1 MKTCNQVGSIFLKKK
16 SYLSIP
22 LLISALGCISSPL
35 VAREVEIPR
44 INVVDVEEG
53 GASAIPGAIDFISAE
68 EMEMIQPASLQD
80 ALKIVPGVNAR
91 DEEGYGAIPNI
102 GIRGLSPNRSTKVLI
117 LEDGAPIQPSLFLS
131 NASYY
136 SPPVER
142 ISSIEVLKGA
152 TGLRYGPNTIGG
164 VINYQSKTP
173 LKNGTVKGKLGSH
186 GYKLLELEAGASSEQ
201 NSMGGGINLIT
212 SEADGFRNNGYRMN
226 DILVKGGMAIGQN
239 QWLGIKL
246 TRYENEINTS
256 YVGLRPDE
264 FAQTPTKNPAPD
276 DQFLSHRTSFDI
288 NHDLEINSDIKLKTL
303 LYWSQLERNFWRRDV
318 ASKTR
323 QGTSFVECGGT
334 AYCVTG
340 RNRNFDMLG
349 VDSRL
354 FVHYQAFGIK
364 NESEI
369 GVRLHSERMS
379 NKTDR
384 SNAGPRAR
392 TGITTGHDN
401 NDAKAMALYMQNR
414 FLFSDQFAVTPG
426 VRVESYQQTRKN
438 AINGASGEVHN
449 TEIVPGIGATWQP
462 MPELQLYSS
471 VYKGFAPAMVSAA
484 ISGDGVDQQLD
495 AERSMNFEIGLRG
508 KANVW
513 TYEAAVFRMDFSNQI
528 VNQALSAGISK
539 TNGGQSLHQGAEGA
553 LGYAITSAW
562 SLLAN
567 ATYIPVAEFKG
578 GGLGPIGNRIPYTPK
593 LTGNFGLNYSK
604 DGLKSFLNAYH
615 VSSQYADS
623 ANTVAESNDGTKGL
637 IPSYTTVNW
646 SVVYSPRKDLKLFG
660 VVRNLFDKK
669 FISGRSP
676 DGIFPGA
683 ERNFELGLA
692 YQFY

>member
-1 MKTCNQVGSIFLKKK
+1 MKNRLFVS
-16 SYLSIP
+16 
-22 LLISALGCISSPL
+22 LLIGAMGYAHSPL
-35 VAREVEIPR
+35 MAKEIELPS
-44 INVVDVEEG
+44 INVIDRQEG
-53 GASAIPGAIDFISAE
+53 GASSIPGAIDIISPE

-173 LKNGTVKGKLGSH
+173 LKDGIVKGKLGSH
-186 GYKLLELEAGASSEQ
+186 GYRLLELEAGTSSEQ
-201 NSMGGGINLIT
+201 KSMGGGINLIT
-212 SEADGFRNNGYRMN
+212 SEANGFRNNGYRMN
-226 DILVKGGMAIGQN
+226 DILVKGGMAIGQS
-239 QWLGIKL
+239 QWLGLKL

-264 FAQTPTKNPAPD
+264 FIHTPTKNPAPD
-276 DQFLSHRTSFDI
+276 DQFLSNRTSFDI
-288 NHDLEINSDIKLKTL
+288 NHELEIDTSTKLKTL
-303 LYWSQLERNFWRRDV
+303 MYWSQLERNFWRRDV

-323 QGTSFVECGGT
+323 QGTSFVDCGGT

-349 VDSRL
+349 IDSRL
-354 FVHYQAFGIK
+354 FTNYQAFGIQ

-369 GVRLHSERMS
+369 GVRLHSETMS
-379 NKTDR
+379 NKTER

-392 TGITTGHDN
+392 TGVITGNEN
-401 NDAKAMALYMQNR
+401 NDAKAVALYLQNR
-414 FLFSDQFAVTPG
+414 FLFTDQFAVTPG
-426 VRVESYQQTRKN
+426 VRVESYRQNRKN
-438 AINGASGEVHN
+438 EMNGVQGQANN
-449 TEIVPGIGATWQP
+449 TELVPGIGATWQLA
-462 MPELQLYSS
+462 PELQLYSS
-471 VYKGFAPAMVSAA
+471 FYKGFAPAMISAA
-484 ISGDGVDQQLD
+484 ISGDGVDQKLD
-495 AERSMNFEIGLRG
+495 AERSMNIEFGFRG
-508 KANVW
+508 QAQKW
-513 TYEAAVFRMDFSNQI
+513 TYEGAAFRMDFSNQI
-528 VNQALSAGISK
+528 VNQALSGGISK

-562 SLLAN
+562 SVLAN

-578 GGLGPIGNRIPYTPK
+578 GTLGPIGNRIPYTPK
-593 LTGNFGLNYSK
+593 LTGNLGLNYSK

-623 ANTVAESNDGTKGL
+623 ANTVQESNDGTKGL
-637 IPSYTTVNW
+637 IPSFTTLNW
-646 SVVYSPRKDLKLFG
+646 SIVYSPQKDLKLFG

>member
-1 MKTCNQVGSIFLKKK
+1 MKNRLFVS
-16 SYLSIP
+16 
-22 LLISALGCISSPL
+22 LLIGAMGYAHSPL
-35 VAREVEIPR
+35 MAKEIELPS
-44 INVVDVEEG
+44 INVIDRQEG
-53 GASAIPGAIDFISAE
+53 GASSIPGAIDIISPE

-80 ALKIVPGVNAR
+80 ALKTVPGVNAR

-173 LKNGTVKGKLGSH
+173 LKDGIVKGKLGSH
-186 GYKLLELEAGASSEQ
+186 GYRLLELEAGTSSEQ
-201 NSMGGGINLIT
+201 KSMGGGINLIT
-212 SEADGFRNNGYRMN
+212 SEANGFRNNGYRMN
-226 DILVKGGMAIGQN
+226 DILVKGGMAIGQS
-239 QWLGIKL
+239 QWLGLKL

-264 FAQTPTKNPAPD
+264 FIHTPTKNPAPD
-276 DQFLSHRTSFDI
+276 DQFLSNRTSFDI
-288 NHDLEINSDIKLKTL
+288 NHELEIDTSTKLKTL
-303 LYWSQLERNFWRRDV
+303 MYWSQLERNFWRRDV

-323 QGTSFVECGGT
+323 QGTSFVDCGGT

-349 VDSRL
+349 IDSRL
-354 FVHYQAFGIK
+354 FTNYQAFGIQ

-369 GVRLHSERMS
+369 GIRLHSETMS
-379 NKTDR
+379 NKTER

-392 TGITTGHDN
+392 TGVITGNEN
-401 NDAKAMALYMQNR
+401 NDAKAVALYLQNR
-414 FLFSDQFAVTPG
+414 FLFTDQFAVTPG
-426 VRVESYQQTRKN
+426 VRVESYRQNRKN
-438 AINGASGEVHN
+438 EMNGVQGQANN
-449 TEIVPGIGATWQP
+449 TELVPGIGATWQLA
-462 MPELQLYSS
+462 PELQLYSS
-471 VYKGFAPAMVSAA
+471 VYKGFAPAMISAA
-484 ISGDGVDQQLD
+484 ISGDGVDQKLD
-495 AERSMNFEIGLRG
+495 AERSMNIEFGFRG
-508 KANVW
+508 QAQKW
-513 TYEAAVFRMDFSNQI
+513 TYEGAAFRMDFSNQI
-528 VNQALSAGISK
+528 VNQALSGGISK

-562 SLLAN
+562 SVLAN

-578 GGLGPIGNRIPYTPK
+578 GTLGPIGNRIPYTPK
-593 LTGNFGLNYSK
+593 LTGNLGLNYSK

-623 ANTVAESNDGTKGL
+623 VNTVEESNDGTKGL
-637 IPSYTTVNW
+637 IPSFTTLNW
-646 SVVYSPRKDLKLFG
+646 SVVYSPKRDIKLFG

-683 ERNFELGLA
+683 ERNFEIGLA

>member
-1 MKTCNQVGSIFLKKK
+1 MKNRLFVS
-16 SYLSIP
+16 
-22 LLISALGCISSPL
+22 LLIGAMGYAHSPL
-35 VAREVEIPR
+35 MAKEIELPS
-44 INVVDVEEG
+44 INVIDRQEG
-53 GASAIPGAIDFISAE
+53 GASSIPGAIDIISPE

-80 ALKIVPGVNAR
+80 ALKTVPGVNAR

-173 LKNGTVKGKLGSH
+173 LKDGIVKGKLGSH
-186 GYKLLELEAGASSEQ
+186 GYRLLELEAGTSSEQ
-201 NSMGGGINLIT
+201 KSMGGGINLIT
-212 SEADGFRNNGYRMN
+212 SEANGFRNNGYRMN
-226 DILVKGGMAIGQN
+226 DILVKGGMAIGQS
-239 QWLGIKL
+239 QWLGLKL

-264 FAQTPTKNPAPD
+264 FIHTPTKNPAPD
-276 DQFLSHRTSFDI
+276 DQFLSNRTSFDI
-288 NHDLEINSDIKLKTL
+288 NHELEIDTSTKLKTL
-303 LYWSQLERNFWRRDV
+303 MYWSQLERNFWRRDV

-323 QGTSFVECGGT
+323 QGTSFVDCGGT

-349 VDSRL
+349 IDSRL
-354 FVHYQAFGIK
+354 FTNYQAFGIQ

-369 GVRLHSERMS
+369 GVRLHSETMS
-379 NKTDR
+379 NKTER

-392 TGITTGHDN
+392 TGVITGNEN
-401 NDAKAMALYMQNR
+401 NDAKAVALYLQNR
-414 FLFSDQFAVTPG
+414 FLFTDQFAVTPG
-426 VRVESYQQTRKN
+426 VRVESYRQNRKN
-438 AINGASGEVHN
+438 EMNGVQGQANN
-449 TEIVPGIGATWQP
+449 TELVPGIGATWQLA
-462 MPELQLYSS
+462 PELQLYSS
-471 VYKGFAPAMVSAA
+471 VYKGFAPAMISAA
-484 ISGDGVDQQLD
+484 ISGDGVDQKLD
-495 AERSMNFEIGLRG
+495 AERSMNIEFGFRG
-508 KANVW
+508 QAQKW
-513 TYEAAVFRMDFSNQI
+513 TYEGAAFRMDFSNQI
-528 VNQALSAGISK
+528 VNQALSGGISK

-562 SLLAN
+562 SVLAN

-578 GGLGPIGNRIPYTPK
+578 GALGPIGNRIPYTPK
-593 LTGNFGLNYSK
+593 LTGNLGLNYSK

-623 ANTVAESNDGTKGL
+623 ANTVEETNDGTKGL
-637 IPSYTTVNW
+637 IPSFTTLNW
-646 SVVYSPRKDLKLFG
+646 SVVYSPQKHLKLFG

>member
-1 MKTCNQVGSIFLKKK
+1 MKNRLFVS
-16 SYLSIP
+16 
-22 LLISALGCISSPL
+22 LLIGAMGYAHSPL
-35 VAREVEIPR
+35 MAKEIELPS
-44 INVVDVEEG
+44 INVIDRQEG
-53 GASAIPGAIDFISAE
+53 EASSIPGAIDIISPE

-173 LKNGTVKGKLGSH
+173 LKDGIVKGKLGSH
-186 GYKLLELEAGASSEQ
+186 GYRLLELEAGTSSEQ
-201 NSMGGGINLIT
+201 KSMGGGINLIT
-212 SEADGFRNNGYRMN
+212 SEANGFRNNGYRMN
-226 DILVKGGMAIGQN
+226 DILVKGGMAIGQS
-239 QWLGIKL
+239 QWLGLKL

-264 FAQTPTKNPAPD
+264 FIHTPTKNPAPD
-276 DQFLSHRTSFDI
+276 DQFLSNRTSFDI
-288 NHDLEINSDIKLKTL
+288 NHELEIDTSTKLKTL
-303 LYWSQLERNFWRRDV
+303 MYWSQLERNFWRRDV

-323 QGTSFVECGGT
+323 QGTSFVDCGGT

-349 VDSRL
+349 IDSRL
-354 FVHYQAFGIK
+354 FTNYQAFGIQ

-369 GVRLHSERMS
+369 GIRLHSETMS
-379 NKTDR
+379 NKTER

-392 TGITTGHDN
+392 TGVITGNEN
-401 NDAKAMALYMQNR
+401 NDAKAVALYLQNR
-414 FLFSDQFAVTPG
+414 FLFTDQFAVTPG
-426 VRVESYQQTRKN
+426 VRVESYRQNRKN
-438 AINGASGEVHN
+438 EMNGVQGQANN
-449 TEIVPGIGATWQP
+449 TELVPGIGATWQLA
-462 MPELQLYSS
+462 PELQLYSS
-471 VYKGFAPAMVSAA
+471 VYKGFAPAMISAA
-484 ISGDGVDQQLD
+484 ISGDGVDQKLD
-495 AERSMNFEIGLRG
+495 AERSMNIEFGFRG
-508 KANVW
+508 QAQKW
-513 TYEAAVFRMDFSNQI
+513 TYEGAAFRMDFSNQI
-528 VNQALSAGISK
+528 VNQALSGGISK

-562 SLLAN
+562 SVLAN

-578 GGLGPIGNRIPYTPK
+578 GTLGPIGNRIPYTPK
-593 LTGNFGLNYSK
+593 LTGNLGLNYSK

-623 ANTVAESNDGTKGL
+623 VNTVEESNDGTKGI
-637 IPSYTTVNW
+637 IPAFTTLNW
-646 SVVYSPRKDLKLFG
+646 SIVYSPQKDLKLFG

>member
-1 MKTCNQVGSIFLKKK
+1 MKNRLFVT
-16 SYLSIP
+16 
-22 LLISALGCISSPL
+22 LLIGAMGYAHSPL
-35 VAREVEIPR
+35 MAKEIELPS
-44 INVVDVEEG
+44 INVIDRQEG
-53 GASAIPGAIDFISAE
+53 EASSIPGAIDIISPE

-173 LKNGTVKGKLGSH
+173 LKDGIVKGKLGSH
-186 GYKLLELEAGASSEQ
+186 GYRLLELEAGTSSEQ
-201 NSMGGGINLIT
+201 KSMGGGINLIT
-212 SEADGFRNNGYRMN
+212 SEANGFRNNGYRMN
-226 DILVKGGMAIGQN
+226 DILVKGGMAIGQS
-239 QWLGIKL
+239 QWLGLKL

-264 FAQTPTKNPAPD
+264 FIHTPTKNPAPD
-276 DQFLSHRTSFDI
+276 DQFLSNRTSFDI
-288 NHDLEINSDIKLKTL
+288 NHELEIDTSTKLKTL
-303 LYWSQLERNFWRRDV
+303 MYWSQLERNFWRRDV

-323 QGTSFVECGGT
+323 QGTSFVDCGGT

-349 VDSRL
+349 IDSRL
-354 FVHYQAFGIK
+354 FTNYQAFGIQ

-369 GVRLHSERMS
+369 GVRLHSETMS
-379 NKTDR
+379 NKTER

-392 TGITTGHDN
+392 TGVITGNEN
-401 NDAKAMALYMQNR
+401 NDAKAVALYLQNR
-414 FLFSDQFAVTPG
+414 FLFTDQFAVTPG
-426 VRVESYQQTRKN
+426 VRVESYRQNRKN
-438 AINGASGEVHN
+438 EMNGVQGQANN
-449 TEIVPGIGATWQP
+449 TELVPGIGATWQLA
-462 MPELQLYSS
+462 PELQLYSS
-471 VYKGFAPAMVSAA
+471 FYKGFAPAMISAA
-484 ISGDGVDQQLD
+484 ISGDGVDQKLD
-495 AERSMNFEIGLRG
+495 AERSMNIEFGFRG
-508 KANVW
+508 QAQKW
-513 TYEAAVFRMDFSNQI
+513 TYEGAAFRMDFSNQI
-528 VNQALSAGISK
+528 VNQALSGGISK

-562 SLLAN
+562 SVLAN

-578 GGLGPIGNRIPYTPK
+578 GALGPIGNRIPYTPK
-593 LTGNFGLNYSK
+593 LTGNLGLNYSK

-623 ANTVAESNDGTKGL
+623 VNTVEESNDGTKGL
-637 IPSYTTVNW
+637 IPSFTTLNW
-646 SVVYSPRKDLKLFG
+646 SFVYSPKRDIKLFG

>member
-1 MKTCNQVGSIFLKKK
+1 MKNRLFVS
-16 SYLSIP
+16 
-22 LLISALGCISSPL
+22 LLIGAMGYAHSPL
-35 VAREVEIPR
+35 MAKEIELPS
-44 INVVDVEEG
+44 INVIDRQEG
-53 GASAIPGAIDFISAE
+53 GASSIPGAIDIISPE

-173 LKNGTVKGKLGSH
+173 LKDGIVKGKLGSH
-186 GYKLLELEAGASSEQ
+186 GYRLLELEAGTSSEQ
-201 NSMGGGINLIT
+201 KSMGGGINLIT
-212 SEADGFRNNGYRMN
+212 SEANGFRNNGYRMN
-226 DILVKGGMAIGQN
+226 DFLVKGGMAIGQS
-239 QWLGIKL
+239 QWLGLKL

-264 FAQTPTKNPAPD
+264 FIHTPTKNPAPD
-276 DQFLSHRTSFDI
+276 DQFLSNRTSFDI
-288 NHDLEINSDIKLKTL
+288 NHELEIDTSTKLKTL
-303 LYWSQLERNFWRRDV
+303 MYWSQLEGNFWRRDV

-323 QGTSFVECGGT
+323 QGTSFVDCGGT

-349 VDSRL
+349 IDSRL
-354 FVHYQAFGIK
+354 FTNYQAFGIQ

-369 GVRLHSERMS
+369 GVRLHSETMS
-379 NKTDR
+379 NKTER

-392 TGITTGHDN
+392 TGVITGNEN
-401 NDAKAMALYMQNR
+401 NDAKAVALYLQNR
-414 FLFSDQFAVTPG
+414 FLFTDQFAVTPG
-426 VRVESYQQTRKN
+426 VRVESYRQNRKN
-438 AINGASGEVHN
+438 EMNGVQGQANN
-449 TEIVPGIGATWQP
+449 TELVPGIGATWQLA
-462 MPELQLYSS
+462 PELQLYSS
-471 VYKGFAPAMVSAA
+471 FYKGFAPAMISAA
-484 ISGDGVDQQLD
+484 ISRDGVDQKLD
-495 AERSMNFEIGLRG
+495 AERSMNIEFGFRG
-508 KANVW
+508 QAQKW
-513 TYEAAVFRMDFSNQI
+513 TYEGAAFRMDFSNQI
-528 VNQALSAGISK
+528 VNQALSGGISK

-562 SLLAN
+562 SVLAN

-578 GGLGPIGNRIPYTPK
+578 GTLGPIGNRIPYTPK
-593 LTGNFGLNYSK
+593 LTGNLGLNYSK

-623 ANTVAESNDGTKGL
+623 VNTVEESNDGTKGL
-637 IPSYTTVNW
+637 IPAFTTLNW
-646 SVVYSPRKDLKLFG
+646 SVVYSPQKHLKLFG
-660 VVRNLFDKK
+660 IVRNLFDKK

-683 ERNFELGLA
+683 ERNFEIGLA

>member
-1 MKTCNQVGSIFLKKK
+1 MKNRLFVS
-16 SYLSIP
+16 
-22 LLISALGCISSPL
+22 LLIGAMGYAHSPL
-35 VAREVEIPR
+35 MAKEIELPS
-44 INVVDVEEG
+44 INVIDRQEG
-53 GASAIPGAIDFISAE
+53 EASSIPGAIDIISPE

-80 ALKIVPGVNAR
+80 ALKTVPGVNAR

-173 LKNGTVKGKLGSH
+173 LKDGIVKGKLGSH
-186 GYKLLELEAGASSEQ
+186 GYRLLELEAGTSSEQ
-201 NSMGGGINLIT
+201 KSMGGGINLIT
-212 SEADGFRNNGYRMN
+212 SEANGFRNNGYRMN
-226 DILVKGGMAIGQN
+226 DILVKGGMAIGQS
-239 QWLGIKL
+239 QWLGLKL

-264 FAQTPTKNPAPD
+264 FIHTPTKNPAPD
-276 DQFLSHRTSFDI
+276 DQFLSNRTSFDI
-288 NHDLEINSDIKLKTL
+288 NHELEIDTSTKLKTL
-303 LYWSQLERNFWRRDV
+303 MYWSQLERNFWRRDV

-323 QGTSFVECGGT
+323 QGTSFVDCGGA

-349 VDSRL
+349 IDSRL
-354 FVHYQAFGIK
+354 FTNYQAFGIQ

-369 GVRLHSERMS
+369 GVRLHSETMS
-379 NKTDR
+379 NKTER

-392 TGITTGHDN
+392 TGVITGNEN
-401 NDAKAMALYMQNR
+401 NDAKAVALYLQNR
-414 FLFSDQFAVTPG
+414 FLFTDQFAVTPG
-426 VRVESYQQTRKN
+426 VRVESYRQNRKN
-438 AINGASGEVHN
+438 EMNGVQGQANN
-449 TEIVPGIGATWQP
+449 TELVPGIGATWQLA
-462 MPELQLYSS
+462 PELQLYSS
-471 VYKGFAPAMVSAA
+471 VYKGFAPAMISAA
-484 ISGDGVDQQLD
+484 ISGDGVDQKLD
-495 AERSMNFEIGLRG
+495 AERSMNIEFGFRG
-508 KANVW
+508 QAQKW
-513 TYEAAVFRMDFSNQI
+513 TYEGAAFRMDFSNQI
-528 VNQALSAGISK
+528 VNQALSGGISK

-562 SLLAN
+562 SVLAN

-578 GGLGPIGNRIPYTPK
+578 GALGPIGNRIPYTPK
-593 LTGNFGLNYSK
+593 LTGNLGLNYSK

-623 ANTVAESNDGTKGL
+623 VNTVEESNDGTKGL
-637 IPSYTTVNW
+637 IPAFTTLNW
-646 SVVYSPRKDLKLFG
+646 SVVYSPQKHLKLFG

-683 ERNFELGLA
+683 ERNFEIGLA

>member
-1 MKTCNQVGSIFLKKK
+1 MKNRLFVS
-16 SYLSIP
+16 
-22 LLISALGCISSPL
+22 LLIGAMGYAHSPL
-35 VAREVEIPR
+35 MAKEIELPS
-44 INVVDVEEG
+44 INVIDRQEG
-53 GASAIPGAIDFISAE
+53 GASSIPGAIDIISPE

-80 ALKIVPGVNAR
+80 ALKTVPGVNAR

-173 LKNGTVKGKLGSH
+173 LKDGIVKGKLGSH
-186 GYKLLELEAGASSEQ
+186 GYRLLELEAGTSSEQ
-201 NSMGGGINLIT
+201 KSMGGGINLIT
-212 SEADGFRNNGYRMN
+212 SEANGFRNNGYRMN
-226 DILVKGGMAIGQN
+226 DILVKGGMAIGQS
-239 QWLGIKL
+239 QWLGLKL

-264 FAQTPTKNPAPD
+264 FIHTPTKNPAPD
-276 DQFLSHRTSFDI
+276 DQFLSNRTSFDI
-288 NHDLEINSDIKLKTL
+288 NHELEIDTSTKLKTL
-303 LYWSQLERNFWRRDV
+303 MYWSQLERNFWRRDV

-323 QGTSFVECGGT
+323 QGTSFVDCGGT

-349 VDSRL
+349 IDSRL
-354 FVHYQAFGIK
+354 FTNYQAFGIQ

-369 GVRLHSERMS
+369 GVRLHSETMS
-379 NKTDR
+379 NKTER

-392 TGITTGHDN
+392 TGVITGNEN
-401 NDAKAMALYMQNR
+401 NDAKAVALYLQNR
-414 FLFSDQFAVTPG
+414 FLFTDQFAVTPG
-426 VRVESYQQTRKN
+426 VRVESYRQNRKN
-438 AINGASGEVHN
+438 EMNGVQGQANN
-449 TEIVPGIGATWQP
+449 TELVPGIGATWQLA
-462 MPELQLYSS
+462 PELQLYSS
-471 VYKGFAPAMVSAA
+471 VYKGFAPAMISAA
-484 ISGDGVDQQLD
+484 ISGDGVDQKLD
-495 AERSMNFEIGLRG
+495 AERSMNIEFGFRG
-508 KANVW
+508 QAQKW
-513 TYEAAVFRMDFSNQI
+513 TYEGAAFRMDFSNQI
-528 VNQALSAGISK
+528 VNQALSGGISK

-562 SLLAN
+562 SVLAN

-578 GGLGPIGNRIPYTPK
+578 GALGPIGNRIPYTPK
-593 LTGNFGLNYSK
+593 LTGNLGLNYSK

-623 ANTVAESNDGTKGL
+623 ANTVQESNDGTKGL
-637 IPSYTTVNW
+637 IPSFTTLNW
-646 SVVYSPRKDLKLFG
+646 SVVYSPQKHLKLFG

-683 ERNFELGLA
+683 ERNFEIGLA

>member
-1 MKTCNQVGSIFLKKK
+1 MKNRLFVS
-16 SYLSIP
+16 
-22 LLISALGCISSPL
+22 LLISAMGYAHSPL
-35 VAREVEIPR
+35 MAKEIELPS
-44 INVVDVEEG
+44 INVIDRQEG
-53 GASAIPGAIDFISAE
+53 GASSIPGAIDIISPE

-80 ALKIVPGVNAR
+80 ALKTVPGVNAR

-173 LKNGTVKGKLGSH
+173 LKDGIVKGKLGSH
-186 GYKLLELEAGASSEQ
+186 GYRLLELEAGTSSEQ
-201 NSMGGGINLIT
+201 KSMGGGINLIT
-212 SEADGFRNNGYRMN
+212 SEANGFRNNGYRMN
-226 DILVKGGMAIGQN
+226 DILVKGGMAIGQS
-239 QWLGIKL
+239 QWLGLKL

-264 FAQTPTKNPAPD
+264 FIHTPTKNPAPD
-276 DQFLSHRTSFDI
+276 DQFLSNRTSFDI
-288 NHDLEINSDIKLKTL
+288 NHELEIDTSTKLKTL
-303 LYWSQLERNFWRRDV
+303 MYWSQLERNFWRRDV

-323 QGTSFVECGGT
+323 QGTSFVDCGGT

-349 VDSRL
+349 IDSRL
-354 FVHYQAFGIK
+354 FTNYQAFGIQ

-369 GVRLHSERMS
+369 GVRLHSETMS
-379 NKTDR
+379 NKTER

-392 TGITTGHDN
+392 TGVITGNEN
-401 NDAKAMALYMQNR
+401 NDAKAVALYLQNR
-414 FLFSDQFAVTPG
+414 FSFTDQFAVTPG
-426 VRVESYQQTRKN
+426 VRVESYRQNRKN
-438 AINGASGEVHN
+438 EMNGVQGQANN
-449 TEIVPGIGATWQP
+449 TELVPGIGAIWQLA
-462 MPELQLYSS
+462 PELQLYSS
-471 VYKGFAPAMVSAA
+471 VYKGFAPAMISAA
-484 ISGDGVDQQLD
+484 ISGDGVDQKLD
-495 AERSMNFEIGLRG
+495 AERSMNIEFGFRG
-508 KANVW
+508 QAQKW
-513 TYEAAVFRMDFSNQI
+513 TYEGAAFRMDFSNQI
-528 VNQALSAGISK
+528 VNQALSGGISK

-562 SLLAN
+562 SVLAN

-578 GGLGPIGNRIPYTPK
+578 GALGPIGNRIPYTPK
-593 LTGNFGLNYSK
+593 LTGNLGLNYSK

-623 ANTVAESNDGTKGL
+623 ANTVEESNDGTKGL
-637 IPSYTTVNW
+637 IPSFTTLN
-646 SVVYSPRKDLKLFG
+646 
-660 VVRNLFDKK
+660 
-669 FISGRSP
+669 
-676 DGIFPGA
+676 
-683 ERNFELGLA
+683 
-692 YQFY
+692 

>member
-1 MKTCNQVGSIFLKKK
+1 MKNRLFVS
-16 SYLSIP
+16 
-22 LLISALGCISSPL
+22 LLIGAMGYAHSPL
-35 VAREVEIPR
+35 MAKEIELPS
-44 INVVDVEEG
+44 INVIDRQEG
-53 GASAIPGAIDFISAE
+53 GASSIPGAIDIISPE

-80 ALKIVPGVNAR
+80 ALKTVPGVNAR

-173 LKNGTVKGKLGSH
+173 LKDGIVKGKLGSH
-186 GYKLLELEAGASSEQ
+186 GYRLLELEAGTSSEQ
-201 NSMGGGINLIT
+201 KSMGGGINLIT
-212 SEADGFRNNGYRMN
+212 SEANGFRNNGYRMN
-226 DILVKGGMAIGQN
+226 DVLVKGGMAIGQS
-239 QWLGIKL
+239 QWLGLKL

-264 FAQTPTKNPAPD
+264 FIHTPTKNPAPD
-276 DQFLSHRTSFDI
+276 DQFLSNRTSFDI
-288 NHDLEINSDIKLKTL
+288 NHELEIDTSTKLKTL
-303 LYWSQLERNFWRRDV
+303 MYWSQLERNFWRRDV

-323 QGTSFVECGGT
+323 QGTSFVDCGGT

-349 VDSRL
+349 IDSRL
-354 FVHYQAFGIK
+354 FTNYQAFGIQ

-369 GVRLHSERMS
+369 GVRLHSETMS
-379 NKTDR
+379 NKTER

-392 TGITTGHDN
+392 TGVITGNEN
-401 NDAKAMALYMQNR
+401 NDAKAVALYLQNR
-414 FLFSDQFAVTPG
+414 FLFTDQFAVTPG
-426 VRVESYQQTRKN
+426 VRVESYRQNRKN
-438 AINGASGEVHN
+438 EMNGVQGQANN
-449 TEIVPGIGATWQP
+449 TELVPGIGATWQLA
-462 MPELQLYSS
+462 PELQLYSS
-471 VYKGFAPAMVSAA
+471 VYKGFAPAMISAA
-484 ISGDGVDQQLD
+484 ISGDGVDQKLD
-495 AERSMNFEIGLRG
+495 AERSMNIEFGFRG
-508 KANVW
+508 QAQKW
-513 TYEAAVFRMDFSNQI
+513 TYEGAAFRMDFSNQI
-528 VNQALSAGISK
+528 VNQALSGGISK

-562 SLLAN
+562 SVLAN

-578 GGLGPIGNRIPYTPK
+578 GALGPIGNRIPYTPK
-593 LTGNFGLNYSK
+593 LTGNLGLNYSK

-623 ANTVAESNDGTKGL
+623 ANTVEESNDGTKGL
-637 IPSYTTVNW
+637 IPSFTTLNW
-646 SVVYSPRKDLKLFG
+646 SIVYSPQKDLKLFG

>member
-1 MKTCNQVGSIFLKKK
+1 MKNRLFVS
-16 SYLSIP
+16 
-22 LLISALGCISSPL
+22 LLIGAMGYAHSPL
-35 VAREVEIPR
+35 MAKEIELPS
-44 INVVDVEEG
+44 INVIDRQEG
-53 GASAIPGAIDFISAE
+53 GASSIPGAIDIISPE

-80 ALKIVPGVNAR
+80 ALKTVPGVNAR

-173 LKNGTVKGKLGSH
+173 LKDGIVKGKLGSH
-186 GYKLLELEAGASSEQ
+186 GYRLLELEAGTSSEQ
-201 NSMGGGINLIT
+201 KSMGGGINLIT
-212 SEADGFRNNGYRMN
+212 SEANGFRNNGYRMN
-226 DILVKGGMAIGQN
+226 DILVKGGMAIGQS
-239 QWLGIKL
+239 QWLGLKL

-264 FAQTPTKNPAPD
+264 FIHTPTKNPAPD
-276 DQFLSHRTSFDI
+276 DQFLSNRTSFDI
-288 NHDLEINSDIKLKTL
+288 NHELEIDTSTKLKTL
-303 LYWSQLERNFWRRDV
+303 MYWSQLERNFWRRDV

-323 QGTSFVECGGT
+323 QGTSFVDCGGT

-349 VDSRL
+349 IDSRL
-354 FVHYQAFGIK
+354 FTNYQAFGIQ

-369 GVRLHSERMS
+369 GVRLHSETMS
-379 NKTDR
+379 NKTER

-392 TGITTGHDN
+392 TGVITGNEN
-401 NDAKAMALYMQNR
+401 NDAKAVALYLQNR
-414 FLFSDQFAVTPG
+414 FLFTDQFAVTPG
-426 VRVESYQQTRKN
+426 VRVESYRQNRKN
-438 AINGASGEVHN
+438 EMNGVQGQANN
-449 TEIVPGIGATWQP
+449 TELVPGIGATWQLA
-462 MPELQLYSS
+462 PELQLYSS
-471 VYKGFAPAMVSAA
+471 VYKGFAPAMISAA
-484 ISGDGVDQQLD
+484 ISGDGVDQKLD
-495 AERSMNFEIGLRG
+495 AERSMNIEFGFRG
-508 KANVW
+508 QAQKW
-513 TYEAAVFRMDFSNQI
+513 TYEGAAFRMDFSNQI
-528 VNQALSAGISK
+528 VNQALSGGISK

-562 SLLAN
+562 SVLAN

-578 GGLGPIGNRIPYTPK
+578 GTLGPIGNRIPYTPK
-593 LTGNFGLNYSK
+593 LTGNLGLNYSK

-623 ANTVAESNDGTKGL
+623 ANTVQESNDGTKGL
-637 IPSYTTVNW
+637 IPSFTTLNW
-646 SVVYSPRKDLKLFG
+646 SVVYSPQKHLKLFG

-683 ERNFELGLA
+683 ERNFEIGLA

>member
-1 MKTCNQVGSIFLKKK
+1 MKNRLFVS
-16 SYLSIP
+16 
-22 LLISALGCISSPL
+22 LLIGAMGYAHSPL
-35 VAREVEIPR
+35 MAKEIELPS
-44 INVVDVEEG
+44 INVIDRQEG
-53 GASAIPGAIDFISAE
+53 GASSIPGAIDIISPE

-173 LKNGTVKGKLGSH
+173 LKDGIVKGKLGSH
-186 GYKLLELEAGASSEQ
+186 GYRLLELEAGTSSEQ
-201 NSMGGGINLIT
+201 KSMGGGINLIT
-212 SEADGFRNNGYRMN
+212 SEANGFRNNGYRMN
-226 DILVKGGMAIGQN
+226 DILVKGGMAIGQS
-239 QWLGIKL
+239 QWLGLKL

-264 FAQTPTKNPAPD
+264 FIHTPTKNPAPD
-276 DQFLSHRTSFDI
+276 DQFLSNRTSFDI
-288 NHDLEINSDIKLKTL
+288 NHELEIDTSTKLKTL
-303 LYWSQLERNFWRRDV
+303 MYWSQLERNFWRRDV

-323 QGTSFVECGGT
+323 QGTSFVDCGGT

-349 VDSRL
+349 IDSRL
-354 FVHYQAFGIK
+354 FTNYQAFGIQ

-369 GVRLHSERMS
+369 GIRLHSETMS
-379 NKTDR
+379 NKTER

-392 TGITTGHDN
+392 TGVITGNEN
-401 NDAKAMALYMQNR
+401 NDAKAVALYLQNR
-414 FLFSDQFAVTPG
+414 FLFTDQFAVTPG
-426 VRVESYQQTRKN
+426 VRVESYRQNRKN
-438 AINGASGEVHN
+438 EMNGVQGQANN
-449 TEIVPGIGATWQP
+449 TELVPGIGATWQLA
-462 MPELQLYSS
+462 PELQLYSS
-471 VYKGFAPAMVSAA
+471 FYKGFAPAMISAA
-484 ISGDGVDQQLD
+484 ISGDGVDQKLD
-495 AERSMNFEIGLRG
+495 AERSMNIEFGFRG
-508 KANVW
+508 QAQKW
-513 TYEAAVFRMDFSNQI
+513 TYEGAAFRMDFSNQI
-528 VNQALSAGISK
+528 VNQALSGGISK

-562 SLLAN
+562 SVLAN

-578 GGLGPIGNRIPYTPK
+578 GTLGPIGNRIPYTPK
-593 LTGNFGLNYSK
+593 LTGNLGLNYSK

-623 ANTVAESNDGTKGL
+623 VNTVEESNDGTKGL
-637 IPSYTTVNW
+637 IPAFTTLNW
-646 SVVYSPRKDLKLFG
+646 SVVYSPQKHLKLFG
-660 VVRNLFDKK
+660 IVRNLFDKK

>member
-1 MKTCNQVGSIFLKKK
+1 MKNRLFVS
-16 SYLSIP
+16 
-22 LLISALGCISSPL
+22 LLIGAMGYAHSPL
-35 VAREVEIPR
+35 MAKEIELPS
-44 INVVDVEEG
+44 INVIDRQEG
-53 GASAIPGAIDFISAE
+53 GASSIPGAIDIISPE

-80 ALKIVPGVNAR
+80 ALKTVPGVNAR

-173 LKNGTVKGKLGSH
+173 LKDGIVKGKLGSH
-186 GYKLLELEAGASSEQ
+186 GYRLLELEAGTSSEQ
-201 NSMGGGINLIT
+201 KSMGGGINLIT
-212 SEADGFRNNGYRMN
+212 SEANGFRNNGYRMN
-226 DILVKGGMAIGQN
+226 DILVKGGMAIGQS
-239 QWLGIKL
+239 QWLGLKL

-264 FAQTPTKNPAPD
+264 FIHTPTKNPAPD
-276 DQFLSHRTSFDI
+276 DQFLSNRTSFDI
-288 NHDLEINSDIKLKTL
+288 NHELEIDTSTKLKTL
-303 LYWSQLERNFWRRDV
+303 MYWSQLERNFWRRDV

-323 QGTSFVECGGT
+323 QGTSFVDCGGT

-349 VDSRL
+349 IDSRL
-354 FVHYQAFGIK
+354 FTNYQAFGIQ

-369 GVRLHSERMS
+369 GVRLHSETMS
-379 NKTDR
+379 NKTER

-392 TGITTGHDN
+392 TGVITGNEN
-401 NDAKAMALYMQNR
+401 NDAKAVALYLQNR
-414 FLFSDQFAVTPG
+414 FLFTDQFAVTPG
-426 VRVESYQQTRKN
+426 VRVESYRQNRKN
-438 AINGASGEVHN
+438 EMNGVQGQANN
-449 TEIVPGIGATWQP
+449 TELVPGIGATWQLA
-462 MPELQLYSS
+462 PELQLYSS
-471 VYKGFAPAMVSAA
+471 FYKGFAPAMISAA
-484 ISGDGVDQQLD
+484 ISGDGVDQKLD
-495 AERSMNFEIGLRG
+495 AERSMNIEFGFRG
-508 KANVW
+508 QAQKW
-513 TYEAAVFRMDFSNQI
+513 TYEGAAFRMDFSNQI
-528 VNQALSAGISK
+528 VNQALSGGISK

-562 SLLAN
+562 SVLAN

-578 GGLGPIGNRIPYTPK
+578 GALGPIGNRIPYTPK
-593 LTGNFGLNYSK
+593 LTGNLGLNYSK

-623 ANTVAESNDGTKGL
+623 VNTVEESNDGTKGL
-637 IPSYTTVNW
+637 IPAFTTLNW
-646 SVVYSPRKDLKLFG
+646 SVVYSPQKHLKLFG

-683 ERNFELGLA
+683 ERNFEIGLA

>member
-1 MKTCNQVGSIFLKKK
+1 MKNRLFVS
-16 SYLSIP
+16 
-22 LLISALGCISSPL
+22 LLIGAMGYAHSPL
-35 VAREVEIPR
+35 MAKEIELPS
-44 INVVDVEEG
+44 INVIDRQEG
-53 GASAIPGAIDFISAE
+53 GASSIPGAIDIISPE

-80 ALKIVPGVNAR
+80 ALKTVPGVNAR

-173 LKNGTVKGKLGSH
+173 LKDGIVKGKLGSH
-186 GYKLLELEAGASSEQ
+186 GYRLLELEAGTSSEQ
-201 NSMGGGINLIT
+201 KSMGGGINLIT
-212 SEADGFRNNGYRMN
+212 SEANGFRNNGYRMN
-226 DILVKGGMAIGQN
+226 DILVKGGMAIGQS
-239 QWLGIKL
+239 QWLGLKL

-264 FAQTPTKNPAPD
+264 FIHTPTKNPAPD
-276 DQFLSHRTSFDI
+276 DQFLSNRTSFDI
-288 NHDLEINSDIKLKTL
+288 NHELEIDTSTKLKTL
-303 LYWSQLERNFWRRDV
+303 MYWSQLERNFWRRDV

-323 QGTSFVECGGT
+323 QGTSFVDCGGT

-349 VDSRL
+349 IDSRL
-354 FVHYQAFGIK
+354 FTNYQAFGIQ

-369 GVRLHSERMS
+369 GVRLHSETMS
-379 NKTDR
+379 NKTER

-392 TGITTGHDN
+392 TGVITGNEN
-401 NDAKAMALYMQNR
+401 NDAKAVALYLQNR
-414 FLFSDQFAVTPG
+414 FLFTDQFAVTPG
-426 VRVESYQQTRKN
+426 VRVESYRQNRKN
-438 AINGASGEVHN
+438 EMNGVQGQANN
-449 TEIVPGIGATWQP
+449 TELVPGIGATWQLE
-462 MPELQLYSS
+462 PELQLYSS
-471 VYKGFAPAMVSAA
+471 VYKGFAPAMISAA
-484 ISGDGVDQQLD
+484 ISGDGVDQKLD
-495 AERSMNFEIGLRG
+495 AERSMNIEFGFRG
-508 KANVW
+508 QAQKW
-513 TYEAAVFRMDFSNQI
+513 TYEGAAFRMDFSNQI
-528 VNQALSAGISK
+528 VNQALSGGISK

-562 SLLAN
+562 SVLAN

-578 GGLGPIGNRIPYTPK
+578 GALGPIGNRIPYTPK
-593 LTGNFGLNYSK
+593 LTGNLGLNYSK

-623 ANTVAESNDGTKGL
+623 ANTVEESNDGTKGL
-637 IPSYTTVNW
+637 IPSFTTLNW
-646 SVVYSPRKDLKLFG
+646 SVVYSPQKDLKLFG

>member
-1 MKTCNQVGSIFLKKK
+1 MKNRLFVS
-16 SYLSIP
+16 
-22 LLISALGCISSPL
+22 LLIGAMGYAHSPL
-35 VAREVEIPR
+35 MAKEIELPS
-44 INVVDVEEG
+44 INVIDRQEG
-53 GASAIPGAIDFISAE
+53 GASSIPGAIDIISPE

-80 ALKIVPGVNAR
+80 ALKTVPGVNAR

-173 LKNGTVKGKLGSH
+173 LKDGIVKGKLGSH
-186 GYKLLELEAGASSEQ
+186 GYRLLELEAGTSSEQ
-201 NSMGGGINLIT
+201 KSMGGGINLIT
-212 SEADGFRNNGYRMN
+212 SEANGFRNNGYRMN
-226 DILVKGGMAIGQN
+226 DILVKGGMAIGQS
-239 QWLGIKL
+239 QWLGLKL

-264 FAQTPTKNPAPD
+264 FIHTPTKNPAPD
-276 DQFLSHRTSFDI
+276 DQFLSNRTSFDI
-288 NHDLEINSDIKLKTL
+288 NHELEIDTSTKLKTL
-303 LYWSQLERNFWRRDV
+303 MYWSQLERNFWRRDV

-323 QGTSFVECGGT
+323 QGTSFVDCGGT

-349 VDSRL
+349 IDSRL
-354 FVHYQAFGIK
+354 FTNYQAFGIQ

-369 GVRLHSERMS
+369 GVRLHSETMS
-379 NKTDR
+379 NKTER

-392 TGITTGHDN
+392 TGVITGNEN
-401 NDAKAMALYMQNR
+401 NDAKAVALYLQNR
-414 FLFSDQFAVTPG
+414 FLFTDQFAVTPG
-426 VRVESYQQTRKN
+426 VRVESYRQNRKN
-438 AINGASGEVHN
+438 EMNGVQGQANN
-449 TEIVPGIGATWQP
+449 TELVPGIGATWQLA
-462 MPELQLYSS
+462 PELQLYSS
-471 VYKGFAPAMVSAA
+471 VYKGFAPAMISAA
-484 ISGDGVDQQLD
+484 ISGDGVDQKLD
-495 AERSMNFEIGLRG
+495 AERSMNIEFGFRG
-508 KANVW
+508 QAQKW
-513 TYEAAVFRMDFSNQI
+513 TYEGAAFRMDFSNQI
-528 VNQALSAGISK
+528 VNQALSGGISK

-562 SLLAN
+562 SVLAN

-578 GGLGPIGNRIPYTPK
+578 GTLGPIGNRIPYTPK
-593 LTGNFGLNYSK
+593 LTGNLGLNYSK

-623 ANTVAESNDGTKGL
+623 ANTVQESNDGTKGL
-637 IPSYTTVNW
+637 IPSFTTLNW
-646 SVVYSPRKDLKLFG
+646 SIVYSPQKDLKLFG
-660 VVRNLFDKK
+660 VVRNLFDKS

>member
-1 MKTCNQVGSIFLKKK
+1 MKNRLFVS
-16 SYLSIP
+16 
-22 LLISALGCISSPL
+22 LLIGAMGYAHSPL
-35 VAREVEIPR
+35 MAKEIELPS
-44 INVVDVEEG
+44 INVIDRQEG
-53 GASAIPGAIDFISAE
+53 GASSIPGAIDIISPE

-80 ALKIVPGVNAR
+80 ALKTVPGVNAR

-173 LKNGTVKGKLGSH
+173 LKDGIVKGKLGSH
-186 GYKLLELEAGASSEQ
+186 GYRLLELEAGTSSEQ
-201 NSMGGGINLIT
+201 KSMGGGINLIT
-212 SEADGFRNNGYRMN
+212 SEANGFRNNGYRMN
-226 DILVKGGMAIGQN
+226 DILVKGGMAIGQS
-239 QWLGIKL
+239 QWLGLKL

-264 FAQTPTKNPAPD
+264 FIHTPTKNPAPD
-276 DQFLSHRTSFDI
+276 DQFLSNRTSFDI
-288 NHDLEINSDIKLKTL
+288 NHELEIDTSTKLKTL
-303 LYWSQLERNFWRRDV
+303 MYWSQLERNFWRRDV

-323 QGTSFVECGGT
+323 QGTSFVDCGGT

-349 VDSRL
+349 IDSRL
-354 FVHYQAFGIK
+354 FTNYQAFGIQ

-369 GVRLHSERMS
+369 GVRLHSETMS
-379 NKTDR
+379 NKTER

-392 TGITTGHDN
+392 TGVITGNEN
-401 NDAKAMALYMQNR
+401 NDAKAVALYLQNR
-414 FLFSDQFAVTPG
+414 FLFTDQFAVTPG
-426 VRVESYQQTRKN
+426 VRVESYRQNRKN
-438 AINGASGEVHN
+438 EMNGVQGQANN
-449 TEIVPGIGATWQP
+449 TELVPGIGATWQLA
-462 MPELQLYSS
+462 PELQLYSS
-471 VYKGFAPAMVSAA
+471 FYKGFAPAMISAA
-484 ISGDGVDQQLD
+484 ISGDGVDQKLD
-495 AERSMNFEIGLRG
+495 AERSMNIEFGFRG
-508 KANVW
+508 QAQKW
-513 TYEAAVFRMDFSNQI
+513 TYEGAAFRMDFSNQI
-528 VNQALSAGISK
+528 VNQALSGGISK

-562 SLLAN
+562 SVLAN

-578 GGLGPIGNRIPYTPK
+578 GALGPIGNRIPYTPK
-593 LTGNFGLNYSK
+593 LTGNLGLNYSK

-623 ANTVAESNDGTKGL
+623 VNTVEESNDGTKGL
-637 IPSYTTVNW
+637 IPAFTTLNW
-646 SVVYSPRKDLKLFG
+646 SVVYSPQKHLKLFG
-660 VVRNLFDKK
+660 IVRNLFDKK

-683 ERNFELGLA
+683 ERNFEIGLA

>member
-1 MKTCNQVGSIFLKKK
+1 MKNRLFVS
-16 SYLSIP
+16 
-22 LLISALGCISSPL
+22 LLIGAMGYAHSPL
-35 VAREVEIPR
+35 MAKEIELPS
-44 INVVDVEEG
+44 INVIDRQEG
-53 GASAIPGAIDFISAE
+53 GASSIPGAIDIISPE

-80 ALKIVPGVNAR
+80 ALKTVPGVNAR

-173 LKNGTVKGKLGSH
+173 LKDGIVKGKLGSH
-186 GYKLLELEAGASSEQ
+186 GYRLLELEAGTSSEQ
-201 NSMGGGINLIT
+201 KSMGGGINLIT
-212 SEADGFRNNGYRMN
+212 SEANGFRNNGYRMN
-226 DILVKGGMAIGQN
+226 DILVKGGMAIGQS
-239 QWLGIKL
+239 QWLGLKL

-264 FAQTPTKNPAPD
+264 FIHTPTKNPAPD
-276 DQFLSHRTSFDI
+276 DQFLSNRTSFDI
-288 NHDLEINSDIKLKTL
+288 NHELEIDTSAKLKTL
-303 LYWSQLERNFWRRDV
+303 MYWSQLERNFWRRDV

-323 QGTSFVECGGT
+323 QGTSFVDCGGT

-349 VDSRL
+349 IDSRL
-354 FVHYQAFGIK
+354 FTNYQAFGIQ

-369 GVRLHSERMS
+369 GVRLHSETMS
-379 NKTDR
+379 NKTER

-392 TGITTGHDN
+392 TGVITGNEN
-401 NDAKAMALYMQNR
+401 NDAKAVALYLQNR
-414 FLFSDQFAVTPG
+414 FLFTDQFAVTPG
-426 VRVESYQQTRKN
+426 VRVESYRQNRKN
-438 AINGASGEVHN
+438 EMNGVQGQANN
-449 TEIVPGIGATWQP
+449 TELVPGIGATWQLA
-462 MPELQLYSS
+462 PELQLYSS
-471 VYKGFAPAMVSAA
+471 VYKGFAPAMISAA
-484 ISGDGVDQQLD
+484 ISGDGVDQKLD
-495 AERSMNFEIGLRG
+495 AERSMNIEFGFRG
-508 KANVW
+508 QAQKW
-513 TYEAAVFRMDFSNQI
+513 TYEGAAFRMDFSNQI
-528 VNQALSAGISK
+528 VNQALSGGISK

-562 SLLAN
+562 SVLAN

-578 GGLGPIGNRIPYTPK
+578 GTLGPIGNRIPYTPK
-593 LTGNFGLNYSK
+593 LTGNLGLNYSK

-623 ANTVAESNDGTKGL
+623 VNTVEESNDGTKGL
-637 IPSYTTVNW
+637 IPSFTTLNW
-646 SVVYSPRKDLKLFG
+646 SVVYSPQKDLKLFG

>member
-1 MKTCNQVGSIFLKKK
+1 MKNRLFVS
-16 SYLSIP
+16 
-22 LLISALGCISSPL
+22 LLIGAMGYAHSPL
-35 VAREVEIPR
+35 MAKEIELPS
-44 INVVDVEEG
+44 INVIDRQEG
-53 GASAIPGAIDFISAE
+53 GASLIPGAIDIISPE

-173 LKNGTVKGKLGSH
+173 LKDGIVKGKLGSH
-186 GYKLLELEAGASSEQ
+186 GYRLLELEAGTSSEQ
-201 NSMGGGINLIT
+201 KSMGGGINLIT
-212 SEADGFRNNGYRMN
+212 SEANGFRNNGYRMN
-226 DILVKGGMAIGQN
+226 DILVKGGMAIGQS
-239 QWLGIKL
+239 QWLGLKL

-264 FAQTPTKNPAPD
+264 FIHTPTKNPAPD
-276 DQFLSHRTSFDI
+276 DQFLSNRTSFDI
-288 NHDLEINSDIKLKTL
+288 NHELEIDTSTKLKTL
-303 LYWSQLERNFWRRDV
+303 MYWSQLERNFWRRDV

-323 QGTSFVECGGT
+323 QGTSFVDCGGT

-349 VDSRL
+349 IDSRL
-354 FVHYQAFGIK
+354 FTNYQAFGIQ

-369 GVRLHSERMS
+369 GVRLHSETMS
-379 NKTDR
+379 NKTER

-392 TGITTGHDN
+392 TGVITGNEN
-401 NDAKAMALYMQNR
+401 NDAKAVALYLQNR
-414 FLFSDQFAVTPG
+414 FLFTDQFAVTPG
-426 VRVESYQQTRKN
+426 VRVESYRQNRKN
-438 AINGASGEVHN
+438 EMNGVQGQANN
-449 TEIVPGIGATWQP
+449 TELVPGIGATWQLA
-462 MPELQLYSS
+462 PELQLYSS
-471 VYKGFAPAMVSAA
+471 FYKGFAPAMISAA
-484 ISGDGVDQQLD
+484 ISGDGVDQKLD
-495 AERSMNFEIGLRG
+495 AERSMNIEFGFRG
-508 KANVW
+508 QAQKW
-513 TYEAAVFRMDFSNQI
+513 TYEGAAFRMDFSNQI
-528 VNQALSAGISK
+528 VNQALSGGISK

-562 SLLAN
+562 SVLAN

-578 GGLGPIGNRIPYTPK
+578 GTLGPIGNRIPYTPK
-593 LTGNFGLNYSK
+593 LTGNLGLNYSK

-623 ANTVAESNDGTKGL
+623 VNTVEESNDGTKGL
-637 IPSYTTVNW
+637 IPAFTTLNW
-646 SVVYSPRKDLKLFG
+646 SVVYSPQKHLKLFG
-660 VVRNLFDKK
+660 IVRNLFDKK

-683 ERNFELGLA
+683 ERNFEIGLA

>member
-1 MKTCNQVGSIFLKKK
+1 MKNRLFVS
-16 SYLSIP
+16 
-22 LLISALGCISSPL
+22 LLIGAMGYAHSPL
-35 VAREVEIPR
+35 MAKEIELPS
-44 INVVDVEEG
+44 INVIDRQEG
-53 GASAIPGAIDFISAE
+53 GASSIPGAIDIISPE

-80 ALKIVPGVNAR
+80 ALKTVPGVNAR

-173 LKNGTVKGKLGSH
+173 LKDGIVKGKLGSH
-186 GYKLLELEAGASSEQ
+186 GYRLLELEAGTSSEQ
-201 NSMGGGINLIT
+201 KSMGGGINLIT
-212 SEADGFRNNGYRMN
+212 SEANGFRNNGYRMN
-226 DILVKGGMAIGQN
+226 DILVKGGMAIGQS
-239 QWLGIKL
+239 QWLGLKL

-264 FAQTPTKNPAPD
+264 FIHTPTKNPAPD
-276 DQFLSHRTSFDI
+276 DQFLSNRTSFDI
-288 NHDLEINSDIKLKTL
+288 NHELEIDTSTKLKTL
-303 LYWSQLERNFWRRDV
+303 MYWSQLERNFWRRDV

-323 QGTSFVECGGT
+323 QGTSFVDCGGT

-349 VDSRL
+349 IDSRL
-354 FVHYQAFGIK
+354 FTNYQAFGIQ

-369 GVRLHSERMS
+369 GVRLHSETMS
-379 NKTDR
+379 NKTER

-392 TGITTGHDN
+392 TGVITGNEN
-401 NDAKAMALYMQNR
+401 NDAKAVALYLQNR
-414 FLFSDQFAVTPG
+414 FLFTDQFAVTPG
-426 VRVESYQQTRKN
+426 VRVESYRQNRKN
-438 AINGASGEVHN
+438 EMNGVQGQANN
-449 TEIVPGIGATWQP
+449 TELVPGIGATWQLA
-462 MPELQLYSS
+462 PELQLYSS
-471 VYKGFAPAMVSAA
+471 VYKGFAPAMISAA
-484 ISGDGVDQQLD
+484 ISGDGVDQKLD
-495 AERSMNFEIGLRG
+495 AERSMNIEFGFRG
-508 KANVW
+508 QAQKW
-513 TYEAAVFRMDFSNQI
+513 TYEGAAFRMDFSNQI
-528 VNQALSAGISK
+528 VNQALSGGISK

-562 SLLAN
+562 SVLAN

-578 GGLGPIGNRIPYTPK
+578 GALGPIGNRIPYTPK
-593 LTGNFGLNYSK
+593 LTGNLGLNYSK

-623 ANTVAESNDGTKGL
+623 VNTVEESNDGTKGL
-637 IPSYTTVNW
+637 IPAFTTLNW
-646 SVVYSPRKDLKLFG
+646 SVVYSPQKHLKLFG
-660 VVRNLFDKK
+660 IVRNLFDKK

>member
-1 MKTCNQVGSIFLKKK
+1 MKNRLFVS
-16 SYLSIP
+16 
-22 LLISALGCISSPL
+22 LLIGAMGYAHSPL
-35 VAREVEIPR
+35 MAKEIELPS
-44 INVVDVEEG
+44 INVIDRQEG
-53 GASAIPGAIDFISAE
+53 GASSIPGAIDIISPE

-173 LKNGTVKGKLGSH
+173 LKDGIVKGKLGSH
-186 GYKLLELEAGASSEQ
+186 GYRLLELEAGTSSEQ
-201 NSMGGGINLIT
+201 KSMGGGINLIT
-212 SEADGFRNNGYRMN
+212 SEANGFRNNGYRMN
-226 DILVKGGMAIGQN
+226 DILVKGGMAIGQS
-239 QWLGIKL
+239 QWLGLKL

-264 FAQTPTKNPAPD
+264 FIHTPTKNPAPD
-276 DQFLSHRTSFDI
+276 DQFLSNRTSFDI
-288 NHDLEINSDIKLKTL
+288 NHGLEIDTSTKLKTL
-303 LYWSQLERNFWRRDV
+303 MYWSQLERNFWRRDV

-323 QGTSFVECGGT
+323 QGTSFVDCGGT

-349 VDSRL
+349 IDSRL
-354 FVHYQAFGIK
+354 FTNYQAFGIQ

-369 GVRLHSERMS
+369 GVRLHSETMS
-379 NKTDR
+379 NKTER

-392 TGITTGHDN
+392 TGVITGNEN
-401 NDAKAMALYMQNR
+401 NDAKAVALYLQNR
-414 FLFSDQFAVTPG
+414 FLFTDQFAVTPG
-426 VRVESYQQTRKN
+426 VRVESYRQNRKN
-438 AINGASGEVHN
+438 EMNGVQGQANN
-449 TEIVPGIGATWQP
+449 TELVPGIGATWQLA
-462 MPELQLYSS
+462 PELQLYSS
-471 VYKGFAPAMVSAA
+471 VYKGFAPAMISAA
-484 ISGDGVDQQLD
+484 ISGDGVDQKLD
-495 AERSMNFEIGLRG
+495 AERSMNIEFGFRG
-508 KANVW
+508 QAQKW
-513 TYEAAVFRMDFSNQI
+513 TYEGAAFRMDFSNQI
-528 VNQALSAGISK
+528 VNQALSGGISK

-562 SLLAN
+562 SVLAN

-578 GGLGPIGNRIPYTPK
+578 GALGPIGNRIPYTPK
-593 LTGNFGLNYSK
+593 LTGNLGLNYSK

-623 ANTVAESNDGTKGL
+623 ANTVQESNDGTKGL
-637 IPSYTTVNW
+637 IPSFTTLNW
-646 SVVYSPRKDLKLFG
+646 SVVYSPQKDLKLFG

>member
-1 MKTCNQVGSIFLKKK
+1 MKNCLIASV
-16 SYLSIP
+16 
-22 LLISALGCISSPL
+22 LISALGGISLPL
-35 VAREVEIPR
+35 MAKEIELPS
-44 INVVDVEEG
+44 INVVDRFEG
-53 GASAIPGAIDFISAE
+53 GASSIPGAVDIVSPE

-173 LKNGTVKGKLGSH
+173 LKDGLVKGKIGSH
-186 GYKLLELEAGASSEQ
+186 GYQLLELEAGTSSEK
-201 NSMGGGINLIT
+201 NGMGGGINVIT
-212 SEADGFRNNGYRMN
+212 SEANGFRNNGYRMN
-226 DILVKGGMAIGQN
+226 DILVKGGVAIGQS
-239 QWLGIKL
+239 QWLGLKL
-246 TRYENEINTS
+246 THYQNEINTS

-264 FAQTPTKNPAPD
+264 FIHAPTKNPAPD
-276 DQFLSHRTSFDI
+276 DQFLSNRTSFDI
-288 NHDLEINSDIKLKTL
+288 NHELEINTGTKLKTL

-318 ASKTR
+318 ATKTM
-323 QGTSFVECGGT
+323 QETSFVECGGE

-349 VDSRL
+349 LDSRL
-354 FVHYQAFGIK
+354 FTHYQALGIQ
-364 NESEI
+364 NETEVGI
-369 GVRLHSERMS
+369 RLHSETMS
-379 NKTDR
+379 NKTER

-392 TGITTGHDN
+392 TGITTGNEN
-401 NDAKAMALYMQNR
+401 NDAKAIALYLQNR
-414 FLFSDQFAVTPG
+414 FLFTDQFAVTPG
-426 VRVESYQQTRKN
+426 VRVESYRQIRKN
-438 AINGASGEVHN
+438 EMNGIKGEANN
-449 TEIVPGIGATWQP
+449 TEIVPGIGATWQFL
-462 MPELQLYSS
+462 PEIQFYSS
-471 VYKGFAPAMVSAA
+471 VYKGFAPAMISAA
-484 ISGDGVDQQLD
+484 ISGDGIDQKLD
-495 AERSMNFEIGLRG
+495 AERSMNIEFGLRG
-508 KANVW
+508 KAQQW
-513 TYEAAVFRMDFSNQI
+513 TYEAAAFRMDFSNQI
-528 VNQALSAGISK
+528 VNQALSGGISK

-562 SLLAN
+562 SVLAN

-578 GGLGPIGNRIPYTPK
+578 GALGPVGNRVPYTPK
-593 LTGNFGLNYSK
+593 LTTNAGVNYSK
-604 DGLKSFLNAYH
+604 NGFKSFLNAYY

-623 ANTVAESNDGTKGL
+623 ANTEAESNDGTKGL
-637 IPSYTTVNW
+637 IPSFITLNW
-646 SVVYSPRKDLKLFG
+646 SVVYSPQKDLKLFG
-660 VVRNLFDKK
+660 VIRNLMDKK
-669 FISGRSP
+669 YISGRSP

>member
-1 MKTCNQVGSIFLKKK
+1 MKNRLFVS
-16 SYLSIP
+16 
-22 LLISALGCISSPL
+22 LLIGAMGYAHSPL
-35 VAREVEIPR
+35 MAKEIELPS
-44 INVVDVEEG
+44 INVIDRQEG
-53 GASAIPGAIDFISAE
+53 GASSIPGAIDIISPE

-173 LKNGTVKGKLGSH
+173 LKDGIVKGKLGSH
-186 GYKLLELEAGASSEQ
+186 GYRLLELEAGTSSEQ
-201 NSMGGGINLIT
+201 KSMGGGINLIT
-212 SEADGFRNNGYRMN
+212 SEANGFRNNGYRMN
-226 DILVKGGMAIGQN
+226 DILVKGGMAIGQS
-239 QWLGIKL
+239 QWLGLKL

-264 FAQTPTKNPAPD
+264 FIHTPTKNPAPD
-276 DQFLSHRTSFDI
+276 DQFLSNRTSFDI
-288 NHDLEINSDIKLKTL
+288 NHELEIDTSTKLKTL
-303 LYWSQLERNFWRRDV
+303 MYWSQLERNFWRRDV

-323 QGTSFVECGGT
+323 QGTSFVDCGGT

-349 VDSRL
+349 IDSRL
-354 FVHYQAFGIK
+354 FTNYQAFGIQ

-369 GVRLHSERMS
+369 GIRLHSETMS
-379 NKTDR
+379 NKTER

-392 TGITTGHDN
+392 TGVITGNEN
-401 NDAKAMALYMQNR
+401 NDAKAVALYLQNR
-414 FLFSDQFAVTPG
+414 FLFTDQFAVTPG
-426 VRVESYQQTRKN
+426 VRVESYRQNRKN
-438 AINGASGEVHN
+438 EMNGVQGQANN
-449 TEIVPGIGATWQP
+449 TELVPGIGATWQLA
-462 MPELQLYSS
+462 PELQLYSS
-471 VYKGFAPAMVSAA
+471 VYKGFAPAMISAA
-484 ISGDGVDQQLD
+484 ISGDGVDQKLD
-495 AERSMNFEIGLRG
+495 AERSMNIEFGFRG
-508 KANVW
+508 QAQKW
-513 TYEAAVFRMDFSNQI
+513 TYEGAAFRMDFSNQI
-528 VNQALSAGISK
+528 VNQALSGGISK

-562 SLLAN
+562 SVLAN

-578 GGLGPIGNRIPYTPK
+578 GTLGPIGNRIPYTPK
-593 LTGNFGLNYSK
+593 LTGNLGLNYSK

-623 ANTVAESNDGTKGL
+623 ANTVQESNDGTKGL
-637 IPSYTTVNW
+637 IPSFTTLNW
-646 SVVYSPRKDLKLFG
+646 SVVYSPQKDLKLFG

>member
-1 MKTCNQVGSIFLKKK
+1 MKNRLFVS
-16 SYLSIP
+16 
-22 LLISALGCISSPL
+22 LLIGAMGYAHSPL
-35 VAREVEIPR
+35 MAKEIELPS
-44 INVVDVEEG
+44 INVIDRQEG
-53 GASAIPGAIDFISAE
+53 EASSIPGAIDIISPE

-80 ALKIVPGVNAR
+80 ALKTVPGVNAR

-173 LKNGTVKGKLGSH
+173 LKDGIVKGKLGSH
-186 GYKLLELEAGASSEQ
+186 GYRLLELEAGTSSEQ
-201 NSMGGGINLIT
+201 KSMGGGINLIT
-212 SEADGFRNNGYRMN
+212 SEANGFRNNGYRMN
-226 DILVKGGMAIGQN
+226 DILVKGGMAIGQS
-239 QWLGIKL
+239 QWLGLKL

-264 FAQTPTKNPAPD
+264 FIHTPTKNPAPD
-276 DQFLSHRTSFDI
+276 DQFLSNRTSFDI
-288 NHDLEINSDIKLKTL
+288 NHELEIDTSTKLKTL
-303 LYWSQLERNFWRRDV
+303 MYWSQLERNFWRRDV

-323 QGTSFVECGGT
+323 QGTSFVDCGGT

-349 VDSRL
+349 IDSRL
-354 FVHYQAFGIK
+354 FTNYQAFGIQ

-369 GVRLHSERMS
+369 GVRLHSETMS
-379 NKTDR
+379 NKTER

-392 TGITTGHDN
+392 TGVITGNEN
-401 NDAKAMALYMQNR
+401 NDAKAVALYLQNR
-414 FLFSDQFAVTPG
+414 FLFTDQFAVTPG
-426 VRVESYQQTRKN
+426 VRVESYRQNRKN
-438 AINGASGEVHN
+438 EMNGVQGQANN
-449 TEIVPGIGATWQP
+449 TELVPGIGATWQLA
-462 MPELQLYSS
+462 PELQLYSS
-471 VYKGFAPAMVSAA
+471 VYKGFAPAMISAA
-484 ISGDGVDQQLD
+484 ISGDGVDQKLD
-495 AERSMNFEIGLRG
+495 AERSMNIEFGFRG
-508 KANVW
+508 QAQKW
-513 TYEAAVFRMDFSNQI
+513 TYEGAAFRMDFSNQI
-528 VNQALSAGISK
+528 VNQALSGGISK

-562 SLLAN
+562 SVLAN

-578 GGLGPIGNRIPYTPK
+578 GTLGPIGNRIPYTPK
-593 LTGNFGLNYSK
+593 LTGNLGLNYSK

-623 ANTVAESNDGTKGL
+623 VNTVEESNDGTKGL
-637 IPSYTTVNW
+637 IPAFTTLNW
-646 SVVYSPRKDLKLFG
+646 SVVYSPQKDLKLFG

>member
-1 MKTCNQVGSIFLKKK
+1 MKNRLFVS
-16 SYLSIP
+16 
-22 LLISALGCISSPL
+22 LLIGAMGYAHSPL
-35 VAREVEIPR
+35 MAKEIELPS
-44 INVVDVEEG
+44 INVIDRQEG
-53 GASAIPGAIDFISAE
+53 GASSIPGAIDIISPE

-173 LKNGTVKGKLGSH
+173 LKDGIVKGKLGSH
-186 GYKLLELEAGASSEQ
+186 GYRLLELEAGTSSEQ
-201 NSMGGGINLIT
+201 KSMGGGINLIT
-212 SEADGFRNNGYRMN
+212 SEANGFRNNGYRMN
-226 DILVKGGMAIGQN
+226 DILVKGGMAIGQS
-239 QWLGIKL
+239 QWLGLKL

-264 FAQTPTKNPAPD
+264 FIHTPTKNPAPD
-276 DQFLSHRTSFDI
+276 DQFLSNRTSFDI
-288 NHDLEINSDIKLKTL
+288 NHELEIDTSTKLKTL
-303 LYWSQLERNFWRRDV
+303 MYWSQLERNFWRRDV

-323 QGTSFVECGGT
+323 QGTSFVDCGGT

-349 VDSRL
+349 IDSRL
-354 FVHYQAFGIK
+354 FTNYQAFGIQ

-369 GVRLHSERMS
+369 GVRLHSETMS
-379 NKTDR
+379 NKTER

-392 TGITTGHDN
+392 TGVITGNEN
-401 NDAKAMALYMQNR
+401 NDAKAVALYLQNR
-414 FLFSDQFAVTPG
+414 FLFTDQFAVTPG
-426 VRVESYQQTRKN
+426 VRVESYRQNRKN
-438 AINGASGEVHN
+438 EMNGVQGQANN
-449 TEIVPGIGATWQP
+449 TELVPGIGATWQLA
-462 MPELQLYSS
+462 PELQLYSS
-471 VYKGFAPAMVSAA
+471 FYKGFAPAMISAA
-484 ISGDGVDQQLD
+484 ISGDGVDQKLD
-495 AERSMNFEIGLRG
+495 AERSMNIEFGFRG
-508 KANVW
+508 QAQKW
-513 TYEAAVFRMDFSNQI
+513 TYEGAAFRMDFSNQI
-528 VNQALSAGISK
+528 VNQALSGGISK

-562 SLLAN
+562 SVLAN

-578 GGLGPIGNRIPYTPK
+578 GTLGPIGNRIPYTPK
-593 LTGNFGLNYSK
+593 LTGNLGLNYSK

-623 ANTVAESNDGTKGL
+623 VNTVEESNDGTKGL
-637 IPSYTTVNW
+637 IPSFTTLNW
-646 SVVYSPRKDLKLFG
+646 SIVYSPQKDLKLFG

>member
-1 MKTCNQVGSIFLKKK
+1 MKNRLFVS
-16 SYLSIP
+16 
-22 LLISALGCISSPL
+22 LLIGAMGYAHSPL
-35 VAREVEIPR
+35 MAKEIELPS
-44 INVVDVEEG
+44 INVIDRQEG
-53 GASAIPGAIDFISAE
+53 GASSIPGAIDIISPE

-173 LKNGTVKGKLGSH
+173 LKDGIVKGKLGSH
-186 GYKLLELEAGASSEQ
+186 GYRLLELEAGTSSEQ
-201 NSMGGGINLIT
+201 KSMGGGINLIT
-212 SEADGFRNNGYRMN
+212 SEANGFRNNGYRMN
-226 DILVKGGMAIGQN
+226 DILVKGGMAIGQS
-239 QWLGIKL
+239 QWLGLKL

-264 FAQTPTKNPAPD
+264 FIHTPTKNPAPD
-276 DQFLSHRTSFDI
+276 DQFLSNRTSFDI
-288 NHDLEINSDIKLKTL
+288 NHELEIDTSTKLKTL
-303 LYWSQLERNFWRRDV
+303 MYWSQLERNFWRRDV

-323 QGTSFVECGGT
+323 QGTSFVDCGGT

-349 VDSRL
+349 IDSRL
-354 FVHYQAFGIK
+354 FTNYQAFGIQ

-369 GVRLHSERMS
+369 GVRLHSETMS
-379 NKTDR
+379 NKTER

-392 TGITTGHDN
+392 TGVITGNEN
-401 NDAKAMALYMQNR
+401 NDAKAVALYLQNR
-414 FLFSDQFAVTPG
+414 FLFTDQFAVTPG
-426 VRVESYQQTRKN
+426 VRVESYRQNRKN
-438 AINGASGEVHN
+438 EMNGVQGQANN
-449 TEIVPGIGATWQP
+449 TELVPGIGATWQLA
-462 MPELQLYSS
+462 PELQLYSS
-471 VYKGFAPAMVSAA
+471 FYKGFAPAMISAA
-484 ISGDGVDQQLD
+484 ISGDGVDQKLD
-495 AERSMNFEIGLRG
+495 AERSMNIEFGFRG
-508 KANVW
+508 QAQKW
-513 TYEAAVFRMDFSNQI
+513 TYEGAAFRMDFSNQI
-528 VNQALSAGISK
+528 VNQALSGGISK

-562 SLLAN
+562 SVLAN

-578 GGLGPIGNRIPYTPK
+578 GTLGPIGNRIPYTPK
-593 LTGNFGLNYSK
+593 LTGNLGLNYSK

-623 ANTVAESNDGTKGL
+623 ANTVQESNDGTKGL
-637 IPSYTTVNW
+637 IPSFTTLNW
-646 SVVYSPRKDLKLFG
+646 SVVYSPQKHLKLFG
-660 VVRNLFDKK
+660 IVRNLFDKK

>member
-1 MKTCNQVGSIFLKKK
+1 MKNRLFVS
-16 SYLSIP
+16 
-22 LLISALGCISSPL
+22 LLIGAMGYAHSPL
-35 VAREVEIPR
+35 MAKEIELPS
-44 INVVDVEEG
+44 INVIDRQEG
-53 GASAIPGAIDFISAE
+53 GASSIPGAIDIISPE

-173 LKNGTVKGKLGSH
+173 LKDGIVKGKLGSH
-186 GYKLLELEAGASSEQ
+186 GYRLLELEAGTSSEQ
-201 NSMGGGINLIT
+201 KSMGGGINLIT
-212 SEADGFRNNGYRMN
+212 SEANGFRNNGYRMN
-226 DILVKGGMAIGQN
+226 DILVKGGMAIGQS
-239 QWLGIKL
+239 QWLGLKL

-264 FAQTPTKNPAPD
+264 FIHTPTKNPAPD
-276 DQFLSHRTSFDI
+276 DQFLSNRTSFDI
-288 NHDLEINSDIKLKTL
+288 NHELEIDTSTKLKTL
-303 LYWSQLERNFWRRDV
+303 MYWSQLERNFWRRDV

-323 QGTSFVECGGT
+323 QGTSFVDCGGT

-349 VDSRL
+349 IDSRL
-354 FVHYQAFGIK
+354 FTNYQAFGIQ

-369 GVRLHSERMS
+369 GVRLHSETMS
-379 NKTDR
+379 NKTER

-392 TGITTGHDN
+392 TGVITGNEN
-401 NDAKAMALYMQNR
+401 NDAKAVALYLQNR
-414 FLFSDQFAVTPG
+414 FLFTDQFAVTPG
-426 VRVESYQQTRKN
+426 VRVESYRQNRKN
-438 AINGASGEVHN
+438 EMNGVQGQANN
-449 TEIVPGIGATWQP
+449 TELVPGIGATWQLA
-462 MPELQLYSS
+462 PELQLYSS
-471 VYKGFAPAMVSAA
+471 VYKGFAPAMISAA
-484 ISGDGVDQQLD
+484 ISGDGVDQKLD
-495 AERSMNFEIGLRG
+495 AERSMNIEFGFRG
-508 KANVW
+508 QAQKW
-513 TYEAAVFRMDFSNQI
+513 TYEGAAFRMDFSNQI
-528 VNQALSAGISK
+528 VNQALSGGISK

-562 SLLAN
+562 SVLAN

-578 GGLGPIGNRIPYTPK
+578 GALGPIGNRIPYTPK
-593 LTGNFGLNYSK
+593 VTGNLGLNYSK

-623 ANTVAESNDGTKGL
+623 ANTVQESNDGTKGL
-637 IPSYTTVNW
+637 IPSFTTLNW
-646 SVVYSPRKDLKLFG
+646 SIVYSPQKDLKLFG

>member
-1 MKTCNQVGSIFLKKK
+1 MKNRLFVS
-16 SYLSIP
+16 
-22 LLISALGCISSPL
+22 LLIGAMGYAHSPL
-35 VAREVEIPR
+35 MAKEIELPS
-44 INVVDVEEG
+44 INVIDRQEG
-53 GASAIPGAIDFISAE
+53 GASSIPGAIDIISPE

-173 LKNGTVKGKLGSH
+173 LKDGIVKGKLGSH
-186 GYKLLELEAGASSEQ
+186 GYRLLELEAGTSSEQ
-201 NSMGGGINLIT
+201 KSMGGGINLIT
-212 SEADGFRNNGYRMN
+212 SEANGFRNNGYRMN
-226 DILVKGGMAIGQN
+226 DILVKGGMAIGQS
-239 QWLGIKL
+239 QWLGLKL

-264 FAQTPTKNPAPD
+264 FIHTPTKNPAPD
-276 DQFLSHRTSFDI
+276 DQFLSNRTSFDI
-288 NHDLEINSDIKLKTL
+288 NHELEIDTSTKLKTL
-303 LYWSQLERNFWRRDV
+303 MYWSQLERNFWRRDV

-323 QGTSFVECGGT
+323 QGTSFVDCGGT

-349 VDSRL
+349 IDSRL
-354 FVHYQAFGIK
+354 FTNYQAFGIQ

-369 GVRLHSERMS
+369 GVRLHSETMS
-379 NKTDR
+379 NKTER

-392 TGITTGHDN
+392 TGVITGNEN
-401 NDAKAMALYMQNR
+401 NDAKAVALYLQNR
-414 FLFSDQFAVTPG
+414 FLFTDQFAVTPG
-426 VRVESYQQTRKN
+426 VRVESYRQNRKN
-438 AINGASGEVHN
+438 EMNGVQGQANN
-449 TEIVPGIGATWQP
+449 TELVPGIGATWQLA
-462 MPELQLYSS
+462 PELQLYSS
-471 VYKGFAPAMVSAA
+471 VYKGFAPAMISAA
-484 ISGDGVDQQLD
+484 ISGDGVDQKLD
-495 AERSMNFEIGLRG
+495 AERSMNIEFGFRG
-508 KANVW
+508 QAQKW
-513 TYEAAVFRMDFSNQI
+513 TYEGAAFRMDFSNQI
-528 VNQALSAGISK
+528 VNQALFGGISK

-562 SLLAN
+562 SVLAN

-578 GGLGPIGNRIPYTPK
+578 GTLGPIGNRIPYTPK
-593 LTGNFGLNYSK
+593 LTGNLGLNYSK

-623 ANTVAESNDGTKGL
+623 VNTVEESNDGTKGL
-637 IPSYTTVNW
+637 IPAFTTLNW
-646 SVVYSPRKDLKLFG
+646 SVVYSPQKHLKLFG
-660 VVRNLFDKK
+660 IVRNLFDKK

-683 ERNFELGLA
+683 ERNFEIGLA

>member
-1 MKTCNQVGSIFLKKK
+1 MKNRLFVS
-16 SYLSIP
+16 
-22 LLISALGCISSPL
+22 LLIGAMGYAHSPL
-35 VAREVEIPR
+35 MAKEIELPS
-44 INVVDVEEG
+44 INVIDRQEG
-53 GASAIPGAIDFISAE
+53 GASSIPGAIDIISPE

-173 LKNGTVKGKLGSH
+173 LKDGIVKGKLGSH
-186 GYKLLELEAGASSEQ
+186 GYRLLELEAGTSSEQ
-201 NSMGGGINLIT
+201 KSMGGGINLIT
-212 SEADGFRNNGYRMN
+212 SEANGFRNNGYRMN
-226 DILVKGGMAIGQN
+226 DILVKGGMAIGQS
-239 QWLGIKL
+239 QWLGLKL

-264 FAQTPTKNPAPD
+264 FIHTPTKNPAPD
-276 DQFLSHRTSFDI
+276 DQFLSNRTSFDI
-288 NHDLEINSDIKLKTL
+288 NHELEIDTSTKLKTL
-303 LYWSQLERNFWRRDV
+303 MYWSQLERNFWRRDV

-323 QGTSFVECGGT
+323 QGTSFVDCGGT

-349 VDSRL
+349 IDSRL
-354 FVHYQAFGIK
+354 FTNYQAFGIQ

-369 GVRLHSERMS
+369 GVRLHSETMS
-379 NKTDR
+379 NKTER

-392 TGITTGHDN
+392 TGVITGNEN
-401 NDAKAMALYMQNR
+401 NDAKAVALYLQNR
-414 FLFSDQFAVTPG
+414 FLFTDQFAVTPG
-426 VRVESYQQTRKN
+426 VRVESYRQNRKN
-438 AINGASGEVHN
+438 EMNGVQGQANN
-449 TEIVPGIGATWQP
+449 TELVPGIGATWQLA
-462 MPELQLYSS
+462 PELQLYSS
-471 VYKGFAPAMVSAA
+471 FYKGFAPAMISAA
-484 ISGDGVDQQLD
+484 ISGDGVDQKLD
-495 AERSMNFEIGLRG
+495 AERSMNIEFGFRG
-508 KANVW
+508 QAQKW
-513 TYEAAVFRMDFSNQI
+513 TYEGAAFRMDFSNQI
-528 VNQALSAGISK
+528 VNQALSGGISK

-562 SLLAN
+562 SVLAN

-578 GGLGPIGNRIPYTPK
+578 GALGPIGNRIPYTPK
-593 LTGNFGLNYSK
+593 LTGNLGLNYSK

-623 ANTVAESNDGTKGL
+623 VNTVEESNDGTKGL
-637 IPSYTTVNW
+637 IPAFTTLNW
-646 SVVYSPRKDLKLFG
+646 SVVYSPQKHLKLFG

>member
-1 MKTCNQVGSIFLKKK
+1 MKNRLFVS
-16 SYLSIP
+16 
-22 LLISALGCISSPL
+22 LLIGAMGYAHSPL
-35 VAREVEIPR
+35 MAKEIELPS
-44 INVVDVEEG
+44 INVIDRQEG
-53 GASAIPGAIDFISAE
+53 GASSIPGAIDIISPE

-80 ALKIVPGVNAR
+80 ALKTVPGVNAR

-173 LKNGTVKGKLGSH
+173 LKDGIVKGKLGSH
-186 GYKLLELEAGASSEQ
+186 GYRLLELEAGTSSEQ
-201 NSMGGGINLIT
+201 KSMGGGINLIT
-212 SEADGFRNNGYRMN
+212 SEANGFRNNGYRMN
-226 DILVKGGMAIGQN
+226 DILVKGGMAIGQS
-239 QWLGIKL
+239 QWLGLKL

-264 FAQTPTKNPAPD
+264 FIHTPTKNPAPD
-276 DQFLSHRTSFDI
+276 DQFLSNRTSFDI
-288 NHDLEINSDIKLKTL
+288 NHELEIDTSTKLKTL
-303 LYWSQLERNFWRRDV
+303 MYWSQLERNFWRRDV

-323 QGTSFVECGGT
+323 QGTSFVDCGGT

-349 VDSRL
+349 IDSRL
-354 FVHYQAFGIK
+354 FTNYQAFGIQ

-369 GVRLHSERMS
+369 GVRLHSETMS
-379 NKTDR
+379 NKTER

-392 TGITTGHDN
+392 TGVITGNEN
-401 NDAKAMALYMQNR
+401 NDAKAVALYLQNR
-414 FLFSDQFAVTPG
+414 FLFTDQFAVTPG
-426 VRVESYQQTRKN
+426 VRVESYRQNRKN
-438 AINGASGEVHN
+438 EMNGVQGQANN
-449 TEIVPGIGATWQP
+449 TELVPGIGATWQLA
-462 MPELQLYSS
+462 PELQLYSS
-471 VYKGFAPAMVSAA
+471 VYKGFAPAMISAA
-484 ISGDGVDQQLD
+484 ISGDGVDQKLD
-495 AERSMNFEIGLRG
+495 AERSMNIEFGFRG
-508 KANVW
+508 QAQKW
-513 TYEAAVFRMDFSNQI
+513 TYEGAAFRMDFSNQI
-528 VNQALSAGISK
+528 VNQALSGGISK

-562 SLLAN
+562 SVLAN

-578 GGLGPIGNRIPYTPK
+578 GALGPIGNRIPYTPK
-593 LTGNFGLNYSK
+593 LTGNLGLNYSK

-623 ANTVAESNDGTKGL
+623 ANTVQESNDGTKGL
-637 IPSYTTVNW
+637 IPSFTTLNW
-646 SVVYSPRKDLKLFG
+646 SIVYSPQKDLKLFG

-683 ERNFELGLA
+683 ERNFEIGLA

>member
-1 MKTCNQVGSIFLKKK
+1 MKNRLFVS
-16 SYLSIP
+16 
-22 LLISALGCISSPL
+22 LLIGAMGYAHSPL
-35 VAREVEIPR
+35 MAKEIELPS
-44 INVVDVEEG
+44 INVIDRQEG
-53 GASAIPGAIDFISAE
+53 GASSIPGAIDIISPE

-80 ALKIVPGVNAR
+80 ALKTVPGVNAR

-173 LKNGTVKGKLGSH
+173 LKDGIVKGKLGSH
-186 GYKLLELEAGASSEQ
+186 GYRLLELEAGTSSEQ
-201 NSMGGGINLIT
+201 KSMGGGINLIT
-212 SEADGFRNNGYRMN
+212 SEANGFRNNGYRMN
-226 DILVKGGMAIGQN
+226 DILVKGGMAIGQS
-239 QWLGIKL
+239 QWLGLKL

-264 FAQTPTKNPAPD
+264 FIHTPTKNPASD
-276 DQFLSHRTSFDI
+276 DQFLSNRTSFDI
-288 NHDLEINSDIKLKTL
+288 NHELEIDTSTKLKTL
-303 LYWSQLERNFWRRDV
+303 MYWSQLERNFWRRDV

-323 QGTSFVECGGT
+323 QGTSFVDCGGT

-349 VDSRL
+349 IDSRL
-354 FVHYQAFGIK
+354 FTNYQAFGIQ

-369 GVRLHSERMS
+369 GVRLHSETMS
-379 NKTDR
+379 NKTER

-392 TGITTGHDN
+392 TGVITGNEN
-401 NDAKAMALYMQNR
+401 NDAKAVALYLQNR
-414 FLFSDQFAVTPG
+414 FLFTDQFAVTPG
-426 VRVESYQQTRKN
+426 VRVESYRQNRKN
-438 AINGASGEVHN
+438 EMNGVQGQANN
-449 TEIVPGIGATWQP
+449 TELVPGIGATWQLA
-462 MPELQLYSS
+462 PELQLYSS
-471 VYKGFAPAMVSAA
+471 VYKGFAPAMISAA
-484 ISGDGVDQQLD
+484 ISGDGVDQKLD
-495 AERSMNFEIGLRG
+495 AERSMNIEFGFRG
-508 KANVW
+508 QAQKW
-513 TYEAAVFRMDFSNQI
+513 TYEGAAFRMDFSNQI
-528 VNQALSAGISK
+528 VNQALSGGISK

-562 SLLAN
+562 SVLAN

-578 GGLGPIGNRIPYTPK
+578 GALGPIGNRIPYTPK
-593 LTGNFGLNYSK
+593 LTGNLGLNYSK

-623 ANTVAESNDGTKGL
+623 ANTVQESNDGTKGL
-637 IPSYTTVNW
+637 IPSFTTLNW
-646 SVVYSPRKDLKLFG
+646 SIVYSPQKDLKLFG

>member
-1 MKTCNQVGSIFLKKK
+1 MKNRLFVS
-16 SYLSIP
+16 
-22 LLISALGCISSPL
+22 LLIGAMGYAHSPL
-35 VAREVEIPR
+35 MAKEIELPS
-44 INVVDVEEG
+44 INVIDRQEG
-53 GASAIPGAIDFISAE
+53 GASSIPGAIDIISPE

-80 ALKIVPGVNAR
+80 ALKTVPGVNAR

-173 LKNGTVKGKLGSH
+173 LKDGIVKGKLGSH
-186 GYKLLELEAGASSEQ
+186 GYRLLELEAGTSSEQ
-201 NSMGGGINLIT
+201 KSMGGGINLIT
-212 SEADGFRNNGYRMN
+212 SEANGFRNNGYRMN
-226 DILVKGGMAIGQN
+226 DILVKGGMAIGQS
-239 QWLGIKL
+239 QWLGLKL

-264 FAQTPTKNPAPD
+264 FIHTPTKNPAPD
-276 DQFLSHRTSFDI
+276 DQFLSNRTSFDI
-288 NHDLEINSDIKLKTL
+288 NHELEIDTSTKLKTL
-303 LYWSQLERNFWRRDV
+303 MYWSQLERNFWRRDV

-323 QGTSFVECGGT
+323 QGTSFVDCGGT

-349 VDSRL
+349 IDSRL
-354 FVHYQAFGIK
+354 FTNYQAFGIQ

-369 GVRLHSERMS
+369 GVRLHSETMS
-379 NKTDR
+379 NKTER

-392 TGITTGHDN
+392 TGVITGNEN
-401 NDAKAMALYMQNR
+401 NDAKAVALYLQNR
-414 FLFSDQFAVTPG
+414 FLFTDQFAVTPG
-426 VRVESYQQTRKN
+426 VRVESYRQNRKN
-438 AINGASGEVHN
+438 EMNGVQGQANN
-449 TEIVPGIGATWQP
+449 TELVPGIGATWQLA
-462 MPELQLYSS
+462 PELQLYSS
-471 VYKGFAPAMVSAA
+471 VYKGFAPAMISAA
-484 ISGDGVDQQLD
+484 ISGDGIDQKLD
-495 AERSMNFEIGLRG
+495 AERSMNIEFGFRG
-508 KANVW
+508 QAQKW
-513 TYEAAVFRMDFSNQI
+513 TYEGAAFRMDFSNQI
-528 VNQALSAGISK
+528 VNQALSGGISK

-562 SLLAN
+562 SVLAN

-578 GGLGPIGNRIPYTPK
+578 GALGPIGNRIPYTPK
-593 LTGNFGLNYSK
+593 LTGNLGLNYSK

-623 ANTVAESNDGTKGL
+623 ANTVQESNDGTKGL
-637 IPSYTTVNW
+637 IPSFTTLNW
-646 SVVYSPRKDLKLFG
+646 SIVYSPQKDLKLFG

-683 ERNFELGLA
+683 ERNFEIGLA

>member
-1 MKTCNQVGSIFLKKK
+1 MKNRLFVS
-16 SYLSIP
+16 
-22 LLISALGCISSPL
+22 LLIGAMGYAHSPL
-35 VAREVEIPR
+35 MAKEIELPS
-44 INVVDVEEG
+44 INVIDRQEG
-53 GASAIPGAIDFISAE
+53 GASSIPGAIDIISPE

-80 ALKIVPGVNAR
+80 ALKTVPGVNAR

-173 LKNGTVKGKLGSH
+173 LKDGIVKGKLGSH
-186 GYKLLELEAGASSEQ
+186 GYRLLELEAGTSSEQ
-201 NSMGGGINLIT
+201 KSMGGGINLIT
-212 SEADGFRNNGYRMN
+212 SEANGFRNNGYRMN
-226 DILVKGGMAIGQN
+226 DILVKGGMAIGQS
-239 QWLGIKL
+239 QWLGLKL

-264 FAQTPTKNPAPD
+264 FIHTPTKNPAPD
-276 DQFLSHRTSFDI
+276 DQFLSNRTSFDI
-288 NHDLEINSDIKLKTL
+288 NHELEIDTSTKLKTL
-303 LYWSQLERNFWRRDV
+303 MYWSQLERNFWRRDV

-323 QGTSFVECGGT
+323 QGTSFVDCGGT

-349 VDSRL
+349 IDSRL
-354 FVHYQAFGIK
+354 FTNYQAFGIQ

-369 GVRLHSERMS
+369 GVRLHSETMS
-379 NKTDR
+379 NKTER

-392 TGITTGHDN
+392 TGVITGNEN
-401 NDAKAMALYMQNR
+401 NDAKAVALYLQNR
-414 FLFSDQFAVTPG
+414 FLFTDQFAVTPG
-426 VRVESYQQTRKN
+426 VRVESYRQNRKN
-438 AINGASGEVHN
+438 EMNGVQGQANN
-449 TEIVPGIGATWQP
+449 TELVPGIGATWQLA
-462 MPELQLYSS
+462 PELQLYSS
-471 VYKGFAPAMVSAA
+471 FYKGFAPAMISAA
-484 ISGDGVDQQLD
+484 ISGDGVDQKLD
-495 AERSMNFEIGLRG
+495 AERSMNIEFGFRG
-508 KANVW
+508 QAQKW
-513 TYEAAVFRMDFSNQI
+513 TYEGAAFRMDFSNQI
-528 VNQALSAGISK
+528 VNQALSGGISK

-562 SLLAN
+562 SVLAN

-578 GGLGPIGNRIPYTPK
+578 GTLGPIGNRIPYTPK
-593 LTGNFGLNYSK
+593 LTGNLGLNYSK

-623 ANTVAESNDGTKGL
+623 ANTVEESNDGTKGL
-637 IPSYTTVNW
+637 IPSFTTLNW
-646 SVVYSPRKDLKLFG
+646 SFVYSPKRDIKLFG

>member
-1 MKTCNQVGSIFLKKK
+1 MKNRLFVS
-16 SYLSIP
+16 
-22 LLISALGCISSPL
+22 LLIGAMGYAHSPL
-35 VAREVEIPR
+35 MAKEIELPS
-44 INVVDVEEG
+44 INVIDRQEG
-53 GASAIPGAIDFISAE
+53 GASSIPGAIDIISPE

-173 LKNGTVKGKLGSH
+173 LKDGIVKGKLGSH
-186 GYKLLELEAGASSEQ
+186 GYRLLELEAGTSSEQ
-201 NSMGGGINLIT
+201 KSMGGGINLIT
-212 SEADGFRNNGYRMN
+212 SEANGFRNNGYRMN
-226 DILVKGGMAIGQN
+226 DILVKGGMAIGQS
-239 QWLGIKL
+239 QWLGLKL

-264 FAQTPTKNPAPD
+264 FIHTPTKNPAPD
-276 DQFLSHRTSFDI
+276 DQFLSNRTSFDI
-288 NHDLEINSDIKLKTL
+288 NHELEIDTSTKLKTL
-303 LYWSQLERNFWRRDV
+303 MYWSQLERNFWRRDV

-323 QGTSFVECGGT
+323 QGTSFVDCGGT

-349 VDSRL
+349 IDSRL
-354 FVHYQAFGIK
+354 FTNYQAFGIQ

-369 GVRLHSERMS
+369 GIRLHSETMS
-379 NKTDR
+379 NKTER

-392 TGITTGHDN
+392 TGVITGNEN
-401 NDAKAMALYMQNR
+401 NDAKAVALYLQNR
-414 FLFSDQFAVTPG
+414 FLFTDQFAVTPG
-426 VRVESYQQTRKN
+426 VRVESYRQNRKN
-438 AINGASGEVHN
+438 EMNGVQGQANN
-449 TEIVPGIGATWQP
+449 TELVPGIGATWQLA
-462 MPELQLYSS
+462 PELQLYSS
-471 VYKGFAPAMVSAA
+471 FYKGFAPAMISAA
-484 ISGDGVDQQLD
+484 ISGDGVDQKLD
-495 AERSMNFEIGLRG
+495 AERSMNIEFGFRG
-508 KANVW
+508 QAQKW
-513 TYEAAVFRMDFSNQI
+513 TYEGAAFRMDFSNQI
-528 VNQALSAGISK
+528 VNQALSGGISK

-562 SLLAN
+562 SVLAN

-578 GGLGPIGNRIPYTPK
+578 GALGPIGNRIPYTPK
-593 LTGNFGLNYSK
+593 LTGNLGLNYSK

-623 ANTVAESNDGTKGL
+623 VNTVEESNDGTKGL
-637 IPSYTTVNW
+637 IPAFTTLNW
-646 SVVYSPRKDLKLFG
+646 SVVYSPQKHLKLFG
-660 VVRNLFDKK
+660 IVRNLFDKK

-683 ERNFELGLA
+683 ERNFEIGLA

>member
-1 MKTCNQVGSIFLKKK
+1 MKNRLFVS
-16 SYLSIP
+16 
-22 LLISALGCISSPL
+22 LLIGAMGYAHSPL
-35 VAREVEIPR
+35 MAKEIELPS
-44 INVVDVEEG
+44 INVIDRQEG
-53 GASAIPGAIDFISAE
+53 GASSIPGAIDIISPE

-80 ALKIVPGVNAR
+80 ALKTVPGVNAR

-173 LKNGTVKGKLGSH
+173 LKDGIVKGKLGSH
-186 GYKLLELEAGASSEQ
+186 GYRLLELEAGTSSEQ
-201 NSMGGGINLIT
+201 KSMGGGINLIT
-212 SEADGFRNNGYRMN
+212 SEANGFRNNGYRMN
-226 DILVKGGMAIGQN
+226 DILVKGGMAIGQS
-239 QWLGIKL
+239 QWLGLKL

-264 FAQTPTKNPAPD
+264 FIHTPTKNPAPD
-276 DQFLSHRTSFDI
+276 DQFLSNRTSFDI
-288 NHDLEINSDIKLKTL
+288 NHELEIDTSTKLKTL
-303 LYWSQLERNFWRRDV
+303 MYWSQLERNFWRRDV

-323 QGTSFVECGGT
+323 QGTSFVDCGGT

-349 VDSRL
+349 IDSRL
-354 FVHYQAFGIK
+354 FTNYQAFGIQ

-369 GVRLHSERMS
+369 GVRLHSETMS
-379 NKTDR
+379 NKTER

-392 TGITTGHDN
+392 TGVITGNEN
-401 NDAKAMALYMQNR
+401 NDAKAVALYLQNR
-414 FLFSDQFAVTPG
+414 FLFTDQFAVTPG
-426 VRVESYQQTRKN
+426 VRVESYRQNRKN
-438 AINGASGEVHN
+438 EMNGVQGQANN
-449 TEIVPGIGATWQP
+449 TELVPGIGATWQLA
-462 MPELQLYSS
+462 PELQLYSS
-471 VYKGFAPAMVSAA
+471 VYKGFAPAMISAA
-484 ISGDGVDQQLD
+484 ISGDGVDQKLD
-495 AERSMNFEIGLRG
+495 AERSMNIEFGFRG
-508 KANVW
+508 QAQKW
-513 TYEAAVFRMDFSNQI
+513 TYEGAAFRMDFSNQI
-528 VNQALSAGISK
+528 VNQALSGGISK

-562 SLLAN
+562 SVLAN

-578 GGLGPIGNRIPYTPK
+578 GALGPIGNRIPYTPK
-593 LTGNFGLNYSK
+593 LTGNLGLNYSK

-623 ANTVAESNDGTKGL
+623 ANTVEESNDGTKGL
-637 IPSYTTVNW
+637 IPSFTTLNW
-646 SVVYSPRKDLKLFG
+646 SVVYSPQKDLKLFG

>member
-1 MKTCNQVGSIFLKKK
+1 MKNRLFVS
-16 SYLSIP
+16 
-22 LLISALGCISSPL
+22 LLIGAMGYAHSPL
-35 VAREVEIPR
+35 MAKEIELPS
-44 INVVDVEEG
+44 INVIDRQEG
-53 GASAIPGAIDFISAE
+53 GASLIPGAIDIISPE

-173 LKNGTVKGKLGSH
+173 LKDGIVKGKLGSH
-186 GYKLLELEAGASSEQ
+186 GYRLLELEAGTSSEQ
-201 NSMGGGINLIT
+201 KSMGGGINLIT
-212 SEADGFRNNGYRMN
+212 SEANGFRNNGYRMN
-226 DILVKGGMAIGQN
+226 DILVKGGMAIGQS
-239 QWLGIKL
+239 QWLGLKL

-264 FAQTPTKNPAPD
+264 FIHTPTKNPAPD
-276 DQFLSHRTSFDI
+276 DQFLSNRTSFDI
-288 NHDLEINSDIKLKTL
+288 NHELEIDTSTKLKTL
-303 LYWSQLERNFWRRDV
+303 MYWSQLERNFWRRDV

-323 QGTSFVECGGT
+323 QGTSFLDCGGT

-349 VDSRL
+349 IDSRL
-354 FVHYQAFGIK
+354 FTNYQAFVIQ

-369 GVRLHSERMS
+369 GVRLHSETMS
-379 NKTDR
+379 NKTER

-392 TGITTGHDN
+392 TGVITGNEN
-401 NDAKAMALYMQNR
+401 NYAKAVALYLQNR
-414 FLFSDQFAVTPG
+414 FLFTDQFAVTPG
-426 VRVESYQQTRKN
+426 VRVESYRQNRKN
-438 AINGASGEVHN
+438 EMNGVQGQANN
-449 TEIVPGIGATWQP
+449 TELVPGIGATWQLA
-462 MPELQLYSS
+462 PELQLYSS
-471 VYKGFAPAMVSAA
+471 VYKGFAPAMISAA
-484 ISGDGVDQQLD
+484 ISGDGVDQKLD
-495 AERSMNFEIGLRG
+495 AERSMNIEFGFRG
-508 KANVW
+508 QAQKW
-513 TYEAAVFRMDFSNQI
+513 TYEGAAFRMDFSNQI
-528 VNQALSAGISK
+528 VNQALSGGISK

-562 SLLAN
+562 SVLAN

-578 GGLGPIGNRIPYTPK
+578 GALGPIGNRIPYTPK
-593 LTGNFGLNYSK
+593 LTGNLGLNYSK

-623 ANTVAESNDGTKGL
+623 ANTVEESNDGTKGL
-637 IPSYTTVNW
+637 IPSFTTLNW
-646 SVVYSPRKDLKLFG
+646 SVVYSPKKDLKLFG

-683 ERNFELGLA
+683 ERNFEIGLA

>member
-1 MKTCNQVGSIFLKKK
+1 MKNRLFVS
-16 SYLSIP
+16 
-22 LLISALGCISSPL
+22 LLIGAMGYAHSPL
-35 VAREVEIPR
+35 MAKEIELPS
-44 INVVDVEEG
+44 INVIDRQEG
-53 GASAIPGAIDFISAE
+53 EASSIPGAIDIISPE

-173 LKNGTVKGKLGSH
+173 LKDGIVKGKLGSH
-186 GYKLLELEAGASSEQ
+186 GYRLLELEAGTSSEQ
-201 NSMGGGINLIT
+201 KSMGGGINLIT
-212 SEADGFRNNGYRMN
+212 SEANGFRNNGYRMN
-226 DILVKGGMAIGQN
+226 DILVKGGMAIGQS
-239 QWLGIKL
+239 QWLGLKL

-264 FAQTPTKNPAPD
+264 FIHTPTKNPAPD
-276 DQFLSHRTSFDI
+276 DQFLSNRTSFDI
-288 NHDLEINSDIKLKTL
+288 NHELEIDTSTKLKTL
-303 LYWSQLERNFWRRDV
+303 MYWSQLERNFWRRDV

-323 QGTSFVECGGT
+323 QGTSFVDCGGT

-349 VDSRL
+349 IDSRL
-354 FVHYQAFGIK
+354 FTNYQAFGIQ

-369 GVRLHSERMS
+369 GVRLHSETMS
-379 NKTDR
+379 NKTER

-392 TGITTGHDN
+392 TGVITGNEN
-401 NDAKAMALYMQNR
+401 NDAKAVALYLQNR
-414 FLFSDQFAVTPG
+414 FLFTDQFAVTPG
-426 VRVESYQQTRKN
+426 VRVESYRQNRKN
-438 AINGASGEVHN
+438 EMNGVQGQANN
-449 TEIVPGIGATWQP
+449 TELVPGIGATWQLA
-462 MPELQLYSS
+462 PELQLYSS
-471 VYKGFAPAMVSAA
+471 FYKGFAPAMISAA
-484 ISGDGVDQQLD
+484 ISGDGVDQKLD
-495 AERSMNFEIGLRG
+495 AERSMNIEFGFRG
-508 KANVW
+508 QAQKW
-513 TYEAAVFRMDFSNQI
+513 TYEGAAFRMDFSNQI
-528 VNQALSAGISK
+528 VNQALSGGISK

-562 SLLAN
+562 SVLAN

-578 GGLGPIGNRIPYTPK
+578 GTLGPIGNRIPYTPK
-593 LTGNFGLNYSK
+593 LTGNLGLNYSK

-623 ANTVAESNDGTKGL
+623 VNTVEESNDGTKGL
-637 IPSYTTVNW
+637 IPAFTTLNW
-646 SVVYSPRKDLKLFG
+646 SVVYSPQKHLKLFG

>member
-1 MKTCNQVGSIFLKKK
+1 MKNRLFVS
-16 SYLSIP
+16 
-22 LLISALGCISSPL
+22 LLIGAMGYTHSPL
-35 VAREVEIPR
+35 MAKEIELPS
-44 INVVDVEEG
+44 INVIDRQEG
-53 GASAIPGAIDFISAE
+53 GASSIPGAIDIISPE

-173 LKNGTVKGKLGSH
+173 LKDGIVKGKLGSH
-186 GYKLLELEAGASSEQ
+186 GYRLLELEAGTSSEQ
-201 NSMGGGINLIT
+201 KSMGGGINLIT
-212 SEADGFRNNGYRMN
+212 SEANGFRNNGYRMN
-226 DILVKGGMAIGQN
+226 DILVKGGMAIGQS
-239 QWLGIKL
+239 QWLGLKL

-264 FAQTPTKNPAPD
+264 FIHTPTKNPAPD
-276 DQFLSHRTSFDI
+276 DQFLSNRTSFDI
-288 NHDLEINSDIKLKTL
+288 NHELEIDTSTKLKTL
-303 LYWSQLERNFWRRDV
+303 MYWSQLERNFWRRDV

-323 QGTSFVECGGT
+323 QGTSFVDCGGT

-349 VDSRL
+349 IDSRL
-354 FVHYQAFGIK
+354 FTNYQAFGIQ

-369 GVRLHSERMS
+369 GVRLHSETMS
-379 NKTDR
+379 NKTER

-392 TGITTGHDN
+392 TGVITGNEN
-401 NDAKAMALYMQNR
+401 NDAKAVALYLQNR
-414 FLFSDQFAVTPG
+414 FLFTDQFAVTPG
-426 VRVESYQQTRKN
+426 VRVESYRQNRKN
-438 AINGASGEVHN
+438 EMNGVQGQANN
-449 TEIVPGIGATWQP
+449 TELVPGIGATWQLA
-462 MPELQLYSS
+462 PELQLYSS
-471 VYKGFAPAMVSAA
+471 VYKGFAPAMISAA
-484 ISGDGVDQQLD
+484 ISGDGVDQKLD
-495 AERSMNFEIGLRG
+495 AERSMNIEFGFRG
-508 KANVW
+508 QAQKW
-513 TYEAAVFRMDFSNQI
+513 TYEGAAFRMDFSNQI
-528 VNQALSAGISK
+528 VNQALSGGISK

-562 SLLAN
+562 SVLAN

-578 GGLGPIGNRIPYTPK
+578 GTLGPIGNRIPYTPK
-593 LTGNFGLNYSK
+593 LTGNLGLNYSK

-623 ANTVAESNDGTKGL
+623 ANTVQESNDGTKGL
-637 IPSYTTVNW
+637 IPSFTTLNW
-646 SVVYSPRKDLKLFG
+646 SIVYSPQKDLKLFG

>member
-1 MKTCNQVGSIFLKKK
+1 MKNRLFVS
-16 SYLSIP
+16 
-22 LLISALGCISSPL
+22 LLIGAMGYAHSPL
-35 VAREVEIPR
+35 MAKEIELPS
-44 INVVDVEEG
+44 INVIDRQEG
-53 GASAIPGAIDFISAE
+53 GASSIPGAIDIISPE

-173 LKNGTVKGKLGSH
+173 LKDGIVKGKLGSH
-186 GYKLLELEAGASSEQ
+186 GYRLLELEAGTSSEQ
-201 NSMGGGINLIT
+201 KSMGGGINLIT
-212 SEADGFRNNGYRMN
+212 SEANGFRNNGYRMN
-226 DILVKGGMAIGQN
+226 DILVKGGMAIGQS
-239 QWLGIKL
+239 QWLGLKL

-264 FAQTPTKNPAPD
+264 FIHTPTKNPAPD
-276 DQFLSHRTSFDI
+276 DQFLSNRTSFDI
-288 NHDLEINSDIKLKTL
+288 NHELEIDTSTKLKTL
-303 LYWSQLERNFWRRDV
+303 MYWSQLERNFWRRDV

-323 QGTSFVECGGT
+323 QGTSFVDCGGT

-349 VDSRL
+349 IDSRL
-354 FVHYQAFGIK
+354 FTNYQAFGIQ

-369 GVRLHSERMS
+369 GVRLHSETMS
-379 NKTDR
+379 NKTER

-392 TGITTGHDN
+392 TGVITGNEN
-401 NDAKAMALYMQNR
+401 NDAKAVALYLQNR
-414 FLFSDQFAVTPG
+414 FLFTDQFAVTPG
-426 VRVESYQQTRKN
+426 VRVESYRQNRKN
-438 AINGASGEVHN
+438 EMNGVQGQANN
-449 TEIVPGIGATWQP
+449 TELVPGIGATWQLA
-462 MPELQLYSS
+462 PELQLYSS
-471 VYKGFAPAMVSAA
+471 VYKGFAPAMISAA
-484 ISGDGVDQQLD
+484 ISGDGVDQKLD
-495 AERSMNFEIGLRG
+495 AERSMNIEFGFRG
-508 KANVW
+508 QAQKW
-513 TYEAAVFRMDFSNQI
+513 TYEGAAFRMDFSNQI
-528 VNQALSAGISK
+528 VNQALSGGISK

-562 SLLAN
+562 SVLAN

-578 GGLGPIGNRIPYTPK
+578 GALGPIGNRIPYTPK
-593 LTGNFGLNYSK
+593 LTGNLGLNYSK

-623 ANTVAESNDGTKGL
+623 ANTVEESNDGTKGL
-637 IPSYTTVNW
+637 IPSFTTLNW
-646 SVVYSPRKDLKLFG
+646 SIVYSPQKDLKLFG

-683 ERNFELGLA
+683 ERNFEIGLA

>member
-1 MKTCNQVGSIFLKKK
+1 MKNRLFVS
-16 SYLSIP
+16 
-22 LLISALGCISSPL
+22 LLIGAMGYAHSPL
-35 VAREVEIPR
+35 MAKEIELPS
-44 INVVDVEEG
+44 INVIDRQEG
-53 GASAIPGAIDFISAE
+53 EASSIPGAIDIISPE

-80 ALKIVPGVNAR
+80 ALKTVPGVNAR

-173 LKNGTVKGKLGSH
+173 LKDGIVKGKLGSH
-186 GYKLLELEAGASSEQ
+186 GYRLLELEAGTSSEQ
-201 NSMGGGINLIT
+201 KSMGGGINLIT
-212 SEADGFRNNGYRMN
+212 SEANGFRNNGYRMN
-226 DILVKGGMAIGQN
+226 DILVKGGMAIGQS
-239 QWLGIKL
+239 QWLGLKL

-264 FAQTPTKNPAPD
+264 FIHTPTKNPAPD
-276 DQFLSHRTSFDI
+276 DQFLSNRTSFDI
-288 NHDLEINSDIKLKTL
+288 NHELEIDTSTKLKTL
-303 LYWSQLERNFWRRDV
+303 MYWSQLERNFWRRDV

-323 QGTSFVECGGT
+323 QGTSFLDCGGA

-349 VDSRL
+349 IDSRL
-354 FVHYQAFGIK
+354 FTNYQAFGIQ

-369 GVRLHSERMS
+369 GVRLHSETMS
-379 NKTDR
+379 NKTER

-392 TGITTGHDN
+392 TGVITGNEN
-401 NDAKAMALYMQNR
+401 NDAKAVALYLQNR
-414 FLFSDQFAVTPG
+414 FLFTDQFAVTPG
-426 VRVESYQQTRKN
+426 VRVESYRQNRKN
-438 AINGASGEVHN
+438 EMNGVQGQANN
-449 TEIVPGIGATWQP
+449 TELVPGIGATWQLA
-462 MPELQLYSS
+462 PELQLYSS
-471 VYKGFAPAMVSAA
+471 VYKGFAPAMISAA
-484 ISGDGVDQQLD
+484 ISGDGVDQKLD
-495 AERSMNFEIGLRG
+495 AERSMNIEFGFRG
-508 KANVW
+508 QAQKW
-513 TYEAAVFRMDFSNQI
+513 TYEGAAFRMDFSNQI
-528 VNQALSAGISK
+528 VNQALSGGISK

-562 SLLAN
+562 SVLAN

-578 GGLGPIGNRIPYTPK
+578 GALGPIGNRIPYTPK
-593 LTGNFGLNYSK
+593 LTGNLGLNYSK

-623 ANTVAESNDGTKGL
+623 ANTVQESNDGTKGL
-637 IPSYTTVNW
+637 IPSFTTLNW
-646 SVVYSPRKDLKLFG
+646 SIVYSPQKDLKLFG

>member
-1 MKTCNQVGSIFLKKK
+1 MKNRLFVS
-16 SYLSIP
+16 
-22 LLISALGCISSPL
+22 LLIGAMGYAHSPL
-35 VAREVEIPR
+35 MAKEIELPS
-44 INVVDVEEG
+44 INVIDRQEG
-53 GASAIPGAIDFISAE
+53 GASSIPGAIDIISPE

-173 LKNGTVKGKLGSH
+173 LKDGIVKGKLGSH
-186 GYKLLELEAGASSEQ
+186 GYRLLELEAGTSSEQ
-201 NSMGGGINLIT
+201 KSMGGGINLIT
-212 SEADGFRNNGYRMN
+212 SEANGFRNNGYRMN
-226 DILVKGGMAIGQN
+226 DILVKGGMAIGQS
-239 QWLGIKL
+239 QWLGLKL

-264 FAQTPTKNPAPD
+264 FIHTPTKNPAPD
-276 DQFLSHRTSFDI
+276 DQFLSNRTSFDI
-288 NHDLEINSDIKLKTL
+288 NHELEIDTSTKLKTL
-303 LYWSQLERNFWRRDV
+303 MYWSQLERNFWRRDV

-323 QGTSFVECGGT
+323 QGTSFVDCGGT

-349 VDSRL
+349 IDSRL
-354 FVHYQAFGIK
+354 FTNYQAFGIQ

-369 GVRLHSERMS
+369 GVRLHSETMS
-379 NKTDR
+379 NKTER

-392 TGITTGHDN
+392 TGVITGNEN
-401 NDAKAMALYMQNR
+401 NDAKAVALYLQNR
-414 FLFSDQFAVTPG
+414 FLFTDQFAVTPG
-426 VRVESYQQTRKN
+426 VRVESYRQNRKN
-438 AINGASGEVHN
+438 EMNGVQGQANN
-449 TEIVPGIGATWQP
+449 TELVPGIGATWQLA
-462 MPELQLYSS
+462 PELQLYSS
-471 VYKGFAPAMVSAA
+471 VYKGFAPAMISAA
-484 ISGDGVDQQLD
+484 ISGDGVDQKLD
-495 AERSMNFEIGLRG
+495 AERSMNIEFGFRG
-508 KANVW
+508 QAQKW
-513 TYEAAVFRMDFSNQI
+513 TYEGAAFRMDFSNQI
-528 VNQALSAGISK
+528 VNQALSGGISK

-562 SLLAN
+562 SVLAN

-578 GGLGPIGNRIPYTPK
+578 GALGPIGNRIPYTPK
-593 LTGNFGLNYSK
+593 LTGNLGLNYSK

-623 ANTVAESNDGTKGL
+623 VNTVEESNDGTKGL
-637 IPSYTTVNW
+637 IPSFTTLNW
-646 SVVYSPRKDLKLFG
+646 SVVYSPQKHLKLFG
-660 VVRNLFDKK
+660 IIRNLFDKK

-683 ERNFELGLA
+683 ERNFEIGLA